1 MKKFSLSILGIFLF
15 LGGVFL
21 TACQQQISL
30 SVSTQE
36 VEIYTNDTTAE
47 NYLTKDI
54 EVTLSNSSAGIGV
67 ELVKGN
73 NVSLSK
79 PELIGSGKYGFTITG
94 EKSGVAEVKV
104 YANDDPK
111 IAKSIHVKVN
121 TLLTEINHKNNYL
134 TNNRDCRFVVK
145 GQSVNLN
152 QKDLFN
158 FEPETANIKDLE
170 WTFAEKEN
178 VQGVEKYKTQLSN
191 AQGEIFAEI
200 KNDVLYVYD
209 KYEEV
214 EIDGQTVVYN
224 ECTLKSLNIRAA
236 FAKDTSIYSEISLA
250 VLDDVSIQNLKISDN
265 SGDRSLIEDA
275 ALTTNEASFA
285 LKRNDGSRS
294 KVTGT
299 IQINSNGNEVD
310 LDIQVYKAIN
320 GQYVLL
326 DRKTADGV
334 DGWEEYFAFS
344 SSKTDES
351 EFSTT
356 YQFELD
362 SFDSGSTK
370 RRGEFLI
377 YLKAK
382 YTNYLYDFATGS
394 FGKFNDAKNLN
405 IFLGLEY
412 CAEHID
418 ISNPTTASGLNNSSI
433 DVFSSYTTS
442 YGYKITTYVTPSD
455 FPIDDNRFYITV
467 DGNANGFDDLSKV
480 AKFYKNGRE
489 IAFTKNGAIF
499 SSAALTSGDT
509 IEVVASEEI
518 DGAKLGVIFNFMSF
532 SNSQVYTSL
541 AMNLYK
547 VSIGE
552 SIEATFENGDAVTTQ
567 SISSS
572 LASTRQMTYRLKL
585 MGVSSLNGLTLAY
598 ENNSNFNFSNMHL
611 ETAGK
616 DEETGRDYVVL
627 DFVVLL
633 SSANIED
640 STNFWFEHITG
651 KKSSKYEIG
660 AYIPLTHA
668 SVTNADKSSADVY
681 IDSTSQQSFVA
692 DENEILTE
700 GTNADYSLSKLML
713 EAGLRLPLNIS
724 YQNATLTGNKIEYRT
739 LSFDN
744 LVSILRA
751 NTLLAGYND
760 ERIAEIA
767 DDLFNFG
774 SFSEDDINLT
784 LNDIVKNFFARFEE
798 LKGTTGFSIDNNV
811 LVLNNNN
818 TFKTIVAVVFNGYA
832 DKNEGEELKISKIV
846 RYFTLESFFS
856 VKYMLSDVT
865 RKELF
870 TTETLSID
878 EESRSRVDVT
888 ISLRPDENVPTYS
901 NSLSYF
907 VFKSDKKFKVGSN
920 LQTEFNASEGNYVQ
934 NDFYSISNI
943 RLDQNG
949 RFLKFRIVANSTK
962 NQTQINDIL
971 TIRYQDKSGNIK
983 STDIHIVIKNVNR
996 VESVKWSNPTQ
1007 NNEIYLNLTTTVES
1021 ERHFTISTSVS
1032 PSDANNIGLQHAY
1045 FAKMGNADNLQIVTA
1060 ERGQNFNLN
1069 INTSVGG
1076 YGDLYLLPKD
1086 MIKNVN
1092 GMSQVLYYEYD
1103 ENENEIAKYV
1113 PLSSFDLFYQYFVDG
1128 CVDQTISGKK
1138 YTISNYFY
1146 NNNREK
1152 IYYKD
1157 ILLKITIRIADG
1169 GSDETAIQ
1177 VYNADDLRQI
1187 DYSKHYKIM
1196 NNINL
1201 ADWQTLNVTTFKG
1214 RIFADEGQ
1222 SFVINMGDN
1231 CQTFINELSGSLEN
1245 LTFVGNVVS
1254 NNTDLTY
1261 AGFVANE
1268 IAESGF
1274 LKNITIDVN
1283 YTSGAYAPSK
1293 LSVNGVRYVGGLVGK
1308 NAGTIENSYALGMS
1322 VENLTDIPSTNVS
1335 KGYVG
1340 GLVGYNSGKVLNS
1353 GFEFYSFGN
1362 GVYNKLVA
1370 KNENI
1375 IFGGLVGT
1383 SVTGTSYIKNSYAY
1397 AYPCEGGVSAVPY
1410 DDTDTTSAKLFVY
1423 SDSGNSPAVSSVGAF
1438 IGGVATNMNIENSFA
1453 FLGNIN
1459 LPAVPANSSINV
1471 TLKNSYVSYYE
1482 KDSATTQTLIK
1493 TKLYKDFAY
1502 NTTQTTITQEQNI
1515 TFKNSD
1521 VEESLTNPDSRYS
1534 KLIVTLDKS
1543 IWQVDDAEAV
1553 VKVNFGFVYLKDV
1566 QQNAKIDISNIKTQ
1580 NVYDQTLAVD
1590 KAFSAADGESAILF
1604 VHTPKTNVTN
1614 AQEVAQL
1621 QAYNTILLA
1630 DLFGISTRQ
1639 AKSLVVTTN
1648 SDDVLVTA
1656 NSIRIL
1662 RKTTAVVSLNI
1673 HSKMDMTSSKT
1684 ISTAILYYLPELQTT
1699 IDGISLKND
1708 QTILL
1713 QTGDA
1718 NSKELV
1724 YSTNNAI
1731 SLNGNVYEDVYKE
1744 EFSVDFEKTS
1754 TNFNVSKSAMKLSLT
1769 GVSKTEEGDRLD
1781 TWAKIST
1788 LSNVFNDALK
1798 ENRKVGF
1805 GVSVYEGA
1813 TSIIVE
1819 NAEQLTIR
1827 PSEYASFDI
1836 LLTTDNDQD
1845 DLIIDIQNEGLDVEK
1860 SIVDGVYEY
1869 KVDSK
1874 FVLQAAWTKT
1884 VEDAANKVYRFNVL
1898 INIKAENRILIDKIY
1913 ENLSVIVRPTSKNG
1927 ADFVKKLSLK
1937 VLTQDIDDVS
1947 ISTYL
1952 IESRRVS
1959 ASVLYFTPSSEISNS
1974 FSPASDAIIA
1984 VSISPEYSLMSH
1996 FYLTYEASG
2005 SALGLVSF
2013 ARLYKNNNG
2022 YYIDTRNT
2030 TYIDRGLRVDITN
2043 EDKKGD
2049 GIYYFRIYISSEFKA
2064 NSDLKLKVE
2073 LYNGSEKL
2081 TDKNLR
2087 DNWTRSIKID
2097 YLSEA
2102 NIKVNNA
2109 SVVVLSKGTT
2119 ATVTIR
2125 TGKDQTLNNIYLQN
2139 NKSGISLTNR
2149 QEEEFENYRLYT
2161 YTLNIGLTATLQ
2173 DDQETGIFY
2182 VCAQVSRVKNNVQ
2195 EFKNSEVTVCLVDFA
2210 IDGNGTKVN
2219 ASGNTITYN
2228 GKTYDAFYA
2237 YLGSSETLLF
2247 DYSILPESYDY
2258 DPNDAEQV
2266 LQVNRLLAE
2275 REQFELAHSY
2285 KDEQTS
2291 YYVNYRY
2298 DETTGR
2304 YNELKLKQ
2312 QLSYVYADGDE
2323 GAIFN
2328 EYYGTIIQNNYF
2340 SITTESVGE
2349 NEQLVLSGERSG
2361 IQIMKLTTLV
2371 YYNGIEFNYEYYFA
2385 VVVEP
2390 ISSEEVPTPI
2400 SSGKE
2405 FVEFIRDSQKPAD
2418 YMLTNDIVLDDYEPL
2433 STDMVNSL
2441 DGNGYTIFLNSY
2453 KISNENDINLALFNK
2468 VASNTTLKN
2477 IILNI
2482 YNGGHIVVN
2491 SSSTNSSI
2499 TVNVAG
2505 FALEN
2510 NGIIYN
2516 SHVVSL
2522 YDEKYCTSYVSGD
2535 AGLIVKFTKGANGD
2549 YVSLSHNTNVQCR
2562 VAGFVMTN
2570 NASIVNSRVGGTSL
2584 KHIVNIAGKDCLKTD
2599 TLSTFVLEGQG
2610 EVAGFVYEN
2619 NSDANISACKV
2630 DNIQINNLLNS
2641 TSSVTAGFVITNDN
2655 NIQNSFIQGKES
2667 WTEKNGKYTKDQAF
2681 NGSSILSTGEV
2692 AGFVYENSKLVK
2704 NCYSNIAIN
2713 SETSSASLAAGFVYK
2728 NNEEGEI
2735 ELCYSACL
2743 LNKYDINQMPFS
2755 GVDQN
2760 VGSLNNGSISL
2771 SYFYNESKNDDT
2783 SQNVLTS
2790 GALAVSDVTDQN
2802 NFYGFNFASSE
2813 SDYNG
2818 IWTYK
2823 DDVLTLVSANQEAF
2837 TNRYIVTKNNQ
2848 SFVFYNRRLIDNATL
2863 KYVDLSYGGKNNPII
2878 IRNAEDF
2885 AKAMGKSGDSEISS
2899 YKEYYNNTKVFGN
2912 YRIVNNIDMTNVS
2925 INPKADDKSAIE
2937 LSSTKKTFT
2946 GLMDGNGFTLSN
2958 ISLGSKEDVENF
2970 GLFAKLD
2977 GAVVL
2982 SMNLTVDSVHNEKAN
2997 IVGTLA
3003 GTAIDSSI
3011 VAISLAPSGD
3021 KSTGIYQTSV
3031 QGSNVVGGV
3040 VGMLFGKSRLNDIKV
3055 KDIDIN
3061 SSYYDSSKTVGSN
3074 YNYVG
3079 INLRN
3084 LAMKDSS
3091 LTALVQKISYAGAV
3105 AGYVD
3110 IYNESRLDKTA
3121 KFAGSLQVS
3130 DCDIVTIKVSDAV
3143 DIYGEVAGGI
3153 FGYVGN
3159 STLIYDAKIE
3169 LAADQNK
3176 TNPSYIISKNLYA
3189 GGLIGENYG
3198 GMFAVYASYSQDLQK
3213 QIEDNQYAYYQS
3225 GNVTERGQ
3233 DTIFSYLDS
3242 TDADYGRK
3250 NNAPKYIG
3258 GLVGFMGGG
3267 YINVGYNKLNVVAH
3281 ADMTSANVNGKNDVN
3296 AVGGIVG
3303 FISLDKNTNAEY
3315 DIPAIKNTQKV
3326 NVMLQEVYST
3336 GDTYAAVKN
3345 TSSNNGWAGGLV
3357 GALNKDSKLALK
3369 NALALNYYSI
3379 EGNLLAGSKHA
3390 SLIGT
3395 LQNASGK
3402 IESGSDYSI
3411 YVLGSDNTY
3420 TSVKTAIGNNT
3431 KIGANTVGGYDT
3443 IYYSANPIVTT
3454 SNNTTMLMFGDGFDV
3469 DKNTYGYLLNATH
3482 IGNVSQNNVHTQFY
3496 NYFLPIGWS
3505 EEYWVHP
3512 ETNFY
3517 PEIYLLPK
3525 VEVLYWDQDNYNVIK
3540 EGIESNPSIT
3550 IVVRGLDSKTSTY
3563 KDIQVSEPLSADF
3576 KGRLVSYEYYI
3587 NSKEEGV
3594 IARRDDL
3601 VTDNNGTI
3609 IGGKIGDSV
3618 GLILKDSLLSSNS
3631 GATIEGLNIYMT
3643 KANGKAKIDY
3653 ALTSAGV
3660 EDVIFRDIKLV
3671 LNDKVEILK
3680 NATADKY
3687 QINNKN
3693 YIAGGLLANVATSTS
3708 FVNIDIVLRNA
3719 ASNEND
3725 ITFGLEN
3732 NADTS
3737 FNVAFGLAAGVA
3749 EQKSNFSSMTISGIK
3764 LSRENSNAPIK
3775 IGYGNVQTT
3784 IANTLSTGLYV
3795 GEAIKSQN
3803 AKMTIGVSPLSGI
3816 EQKIPFNSIE
3826 TANIGGYVGK
3836 ANALSSI
3843 EIQQSMSLE
3852 GVSQDTE
3859 TQMDLT
3865 LDSTINKLVSAAII
3879 GQTENCD
3886 DLEIGVG
3893 GAKNNITVN
3902 LQQLASETKTI
3913 TNAVIGGVVGQA
3925 NNGMNIANADIT
3937 FNLSKVK
3944 FDENSKNVLSAPEF
3958 EANYYEYGIEN
3969 QFTVTGKATVG
3980 GIVGLLQAG
3989 NGLII
3994 TNSSVQGEV
4003 VLQNNAEMS
4012 VGGLVGEAQAGLTV
4026 GLGNLNKLKLALT
4039 NKNDTASTN
4048 VGGVIGKLNK
4058 LADGTKVEIGASTSG
4073 DSMAVSINDI
4083 TLVDAKNVNYGGA
4096 IGNDLL
4102 VLKTNENPEIGNNE
4116 ESIQYVSHGGDLKL
4130 YGKSLDQSTIKA
4142 GGIVG
4147 YKDCSTNIDEK
4158 DLEMIVD
4165 NCYAYGNV
4173 FALNKAKL
4181 GQDEKEKK
4189 MTSYAFG
4196 GIFAKAG
4203 KAKITNSYSLMT
4215 NFNSRVTPLTQ
4226 NYNASALV
4234 GENVDYVKFGNC
4246 GYSSGVNLAYQKPK
4260 ASDGVAQMMIG
4271 VLDMGYGVE
4280 EFEGYSSSAAYNA
4293 QTFAVNKDSNNNYN
4307 ILEKFREIKDANAK
4321 EGSKLNPKI
4330 VNKDL
4335 TVSSG
4340 KAIGVDE
4347 ADETEICWTALTQNI
4362 ELNET
4367 ESGKASKVLADNLSN
4382 AVLVGNGM
4390 VISKTTA
4397 QGAELEASTGGLFNT
4412 MGNAGEKEDTAP
4424 KSVMFSVVSSVV
4436 TNFDISEEV
4445 ANGGVV
4451 NYGAVAG
4458 TVYGNSIIYGVKV
4471 GGGVSIGGQG
4481 TANFGGIV
4489 GYSYGGLISDSYV
4502 DAELSY
4508 RAGDNGIFSGISTY
4522 NAETPSVLK
4531 NAFTAGFMTTYVNTN
4546 GSKIAKSEK
4555 NENFNKTNTVINC
4568 YTYVETKFDNVLSK
4582 TFTEGDEPKFENKLD
4597 NFNFDSSNNLGLSR
4611 QMSYYKA
4618 TKEATDG
4625 AVKVSNNLEAF
4636 EITEN
4641 GVKREVKVASEFEN
4655 YYWYFNPYVNN
4666 GYASLGFGY
4675 MKNVTVYT
4683 RRVKTSSNG
4692 TLLTTLEV
4700 KKENGDLDK
4709 ENSLFEYQYTPIS
4722 FEQTDLIGEGFTLT
4736 QEGGLINKL
4745 YYSIPNVEKYKDMID
4760 TLKAKKT
4767 SSGATGGDVYG
4778 TGDNYNK
4785 DYRFMIKY
4793 DLDLSSLSSELS
4805 QNISRYNDTFSG
4817 VNATLEID
4825 GNNKTLFGAKGSLF
4839 GTFDGT
4845 IRNLRISDMNL
4856 SNQALLA
4863 DEFNGNLENIT
4874 AIGNVTISSKTLAGG
4889 LVNVLNGNAIA
4900 VDSTINVRSSF
4911 GGAIGGIA
4919 GKWTGKKISY
4929 STNAGQVISTAKNST
4944 VGGLVGISKVKG
4956 VVEYSYNANS
4966 VLAGYTSD
4974 KVGNYYAG
4982 GLIGRVEAKKNEYSG
4997 QEYQIEKGSVDFKN
5011 SYNVGLVGA
5020 GNYKNTGEAYAGGLL
5035 GAALFTY
5042 NNGANI
5048 VKGSSVADVTVSN
5061 CVNDG
5066 AVEAL
5071 SQTSDVAGAA
5081 KVYYKL
5087 KSGSEQVDYSN
5098 TPGSLTYQMILD
5110 YGNAARRVYAYG
5122 LGYGISGTVTN
5133 SYSTEN
5139 NIKNDGWIANAENG
5153 TTETAE
5159 NIFKVAEDSSVSAES
5174 NENKNIYYD
5183 KVSSNVKVGDYIQ
5196 VVDLTFDRKDILDNI
5211 DGTTKGTIE
5220 YIKGKFNSKAAAGTA
5235 DGKKAI
5241 YSNGYDSYGFVNRVY
5256 MNDNI
5261 IRKIETSIAD
5271 KEFDKTSGHNG
5282 YFTKR
5287 SDAWIFRGNAYYAT
5301 VLTRDGKGFG
5311 FHKSNE
5317 NKATMSDIYDY
5328 CKMLLDNKEE
5338 VLNNPDFDFLKDYFE
5353 KMIEGAVTPPTNI
5366 SILDYVYNFA
5376 SATDYYSYAKF
5387 ENYKQILSKNSYLTN
5402 NERDE
5407 QLVKSLKDTS
5417 TDLKNIDSAKESKD
5431 NEFKTLKVQ
5440 NSVVGFANNS
5450 LNITN
5455 VLSPVKKTYQ
5465 DVEIEIPDKNAIM
5478 DNISSQS
5485 IKFKINSNSEYSTYN
5500 ISNFRIIDNKV
5511 VFDVTFYFGSQSQA
5525 NIFNVSAYLEYN
5537 GQKEITLSA
5546 SDFFVGND
5554 ISAEPVTGFIMDDFS
5569 NEDINSQNIKEIIVK
5584 EVKVGNNQITN
5595 AANLTIVT
5603 LAGASDSSNGL
5614 VDNAEYY
5621 LLNINGAKK
5630 VNDIIQIGNV
5640 PVTDGSNISFTY
5652 TYKVESTS
5660 LERYSVTKDMIIK
5673 ATESSGS
5680 IDIGESNIQTKFTLS
5695 NYSKQTQTLAANTQ
5709 ITHGTDTNADLI
5721 TIVGDSSKYAAWD
5734 GSKWALTNS
5743 SDIFE
5748 VSADGLTLTIKTTS
5762 NYYLYT
5768 IRNGGKYNFEDEN
5781 AKTITISGLTN
5792 GNVSLVLDTVSGSG
5806 NITFTPTGAA
5816 GQYTVGGIGDGLT
5829 KDQIQVGGSI
5839 TNTNFTAETIGE
5851 NVFESCEI
5859 TVSPKLSGFKIK
5871 GQNLVTVSGD
5881 SFNQQ
5886 YISISESDDF
5896 ADIPA
5901 FYLPSGFTGKISWE
5915 KYVIN
5920 DLPQGDDGN
5929 CVTTTS
5935 FVGDG
5940 EDNKGKVYKDVS
5952 IDNIEFYTKKGLDAT
5967 LSVIKSYVDDKLIR
5981 ITNSYGFDLSYSV
5994 ELQDNRSVIKIVIIV
6009 SETNGKD
6016 SDGNDI
6022 YTGNYYSYEYTFNQT
6037 TGEKTEKKYKYD
6049 NDGNKIDESGNI
6061 LSDDV
6066 DGDLGIESGKKGY
6079 KWLFDTDKLD
6089 YFKTTFITGFAN
6101 DGSQIS
6107 LAMPYGKDYIEMK
6120 LPVYGKKNT
6129 VEENYQIENVKITS
6143 NSQYDFSDVK
6153 DGLNA
6158 YGQVKDILY
6167 KADMDADS
6175 KWQAYNDGDVLKLV
6189 GRDDLKYQIS
6199 YSMDGNAMVINQDG
6213 EISGNDVVEANIT
6226 YITNDVNMQSYQI
6239 NNKPILGNG
6248 YIIRYISSNNSPLIS
6263 TNKQE
6268 ISNVNFV
6275 IIRNG
6280 KSIKENSGLLF
6291 NEISDNN
6298 IENISIFG
6306 GMRNISSSNYSK
6318 ISVASVVSKLNANLI
6333 NVTNYSFLKAN
6344 DGYYCANLMNI
6355 YVEKIAQTSS
6365 ETANIT
6371 SSEII
6376 IAGDGSDGSAGSDV
6390 NTSRGK
6396 IYDNDGSDGGV
6407 VKNNS
6412 SADKTITNKLYSRDG
6427 LTGMGGYG
6435 GNGVNGKS
6443 SAGGYNGA
6451 VKGKSGTVVYDS
6463 NKTPSVTTASRGRM
6477 FYSNAKNKE
6486 STNTYDDKYGYR
6498 VCDGNGGLGGF
6509 GSYDKNTNAVKTAG
6523 CGGVAGAATYNEN
6536 VRAKDGTT
6544 ISSYQYGSNGYN
6556 GYSIGTGISSDSV
6569 HYSRPS
6575 WGMFKNAREEWY
6587 YNMVPNSSEV
6597 KNLTK
6602 CQESLFEGNNE
6613 NTITKPNYSNAYFAS
6628 YEIIVNTF
6636 KNKIDNYKFT
6646 WCSGECI
6653 NSPGQ
6658 GTTSGIQVN

>member
-382 YTNYLYDFATGS
+382 YTNYIYDFATGS

-616 DEETGRDYVVL
+616 DEETGRDYIVL
-627 DFVVLL
+627 DFVVSL

-651 KKSSKYEIG
+651 KKSSKYVIG

-700 GTNADYSLSKLML
+700 GINADYSLSKLML

-774 SFSEDDINLT
+774 SFSEGDINLT

-798 LKGTTGFSIDNNV
+798 LKGTTGFSIDNNA

-818 TFKTIVAVVFNGYA
+818 TYKTIVAVVFNGYA

-1113 PLSSFDLFYQYFVDG
+1113 PLSSFDLFYQYFVEG

-1410 DDTDTTSAKLFVY
+1410 DDADTTSAKLFVY
-1423 SDSGNSPAVSSVGAF
+1423 SDSGNSPAASSVGAF

-1534 KLIVTLDKS
+1534 KLIATLDKS

-1604 VHTPKTNVTN
+1604 VHAPKTNVTN

-1699 IDGISLKND
+1699 IDGISLKNG

-2400 SSGKE
+2400 STGKE

-2477 IILNI
+2477 IIVNI

-2599 TLSTFVLEGQG
+2599 TLSTFALEGQG

-2641 TSSVTAGFVITNDN
+2641 TSSVTAGFVVTNDN

-2878 IRNAEDF
+2878 IRDAEDF

-2937 LSSTKKTFT
+2937 LSSTKKTFM

-3055 KDIDIN
+3055 QDIDIN

-3079 INLRN
+3079 TNLRN

-3189 GGLIGENYG
+3189 GGLIGESYG

-3303 FISLDKNTNAEY
+3303 FISLDKNINAEY

-3345 TSSNNGWAGGLV
+3345 TSSDNGWTGGLV

-3420 TSVKTAIGNNT
+3420 TSVKTGNGNNT
-3431 KIGANTVGGYDT
+3431 NVGSNTVGGYDT

-3469 DKNTYGYLLNATH
+3469 DTRTYGYLLNATH

-3512 ETNFY
+3512 EANFY
-3517 PEIYLLPK
+3517 PDIYLLPK

-3576 KGRLVSYEYYI
+3576 KGRLVSYEYYM

-3601 VTDNNGTI
+3601 VKDNNTI

-3660 EDVIFRDIKLV
+3660 EDVIFRDVKLV

-3680 NATADKY
+3680 KSSADKY
-3687 QINNKN
+3687 QINGQD

-3719 ASNEND
+3719 ASDEND
-3725 ITFGLEN
+3725 ITFGLTN
-3732 NADTS
+3732 NDDTS
-3737 FNVAFGLAAGVA
+3737 SNVAFGLAAGVA

-3775 IGYGNVQTT
+3775 IGYGNDQTT

-3816 EQKIPFNSIE
+3816 EQKISFNSIK
-3826 TANIGGYVGK
+3826 TANVGGYVGK
-3836 ANALSSI
+3836 AEAISSI

-3859 TQMDLT
+3859 TQMNLT

-3902 LQQLASETKTI
+3902 LQQLASERKTI

-3937 FNLSKVK
+3937 FNLSKVNS
-3944 FDENSKNVLSAPEF
+3944 ENTLTAPEY

-3969 QFTVTGKATVG
+3969 QFTVTGTATVG

-4003 VLQNNAEMS
+4003 VLQNNNEMS

-4026 GLGNLNKLKLALT
+4026 GLGNSNKLKLALT
-4039 NKNDTASTN
+4039 NNKDTASTN
-4048 VGGVIGKLNK
+4048 IGGVIGKLNISTN
-4058 LADGTKVEIGASTSG
+4058 GTKVEIGASTSG

-4096 IGNDLL
+4096 IGNDLF
-4102 VLKTNENPEIGNNE
+4102 VLKTNDNPEIGDDE

-4130 YGKSLDQSTIKA
+4130 YGKSLKESTIKA

-4147 YKDCSTNIDEK
+4147 HKALPVNDSES

-4181 GQDEKEKK
+4181 RQDEQGKFETENK

-4196 GIFAKAG
+4196 GIFATAG

-4215 NFNSRVTPLTQ
+4215 NFNSRVTTLTKD
-4226 NYNASALV
+4226 YNASALV
-4234 GENVDYVKFGNC
+4234 GENVDLVTFENC

-4293 QTFAVNKDSNNNYN
+4293 QTFAVNNDSNNNYN

-4330 VNKDL
+4330 VNKENL

-4390 VISKTTA
+4390 VISKTTD

-4445 ANGGVV
+4445 KQNKVV
-4451 NYGAVAG
+4451 SYGAVAG
-4458 TVYGNSIIYGVKV
+4458 TVYGNSIVYGIKV
-4471 GGGVSIGGQG
+4471 GGSVSIGGQG
-4481 TANFGGIV
+4481 TANFGGVV

-4508 RAGDNGIFSGISTY
+4508 RAGDGGIFSGISTY

-4531 NAFTAGFMTTYVNTN
+4531 NAFTAGFITTYVNTN

-4555 NENFNKTNTVINC
+4555 NDNFEKTNAVINC

-4582 TFTEGDEPKFENKLD
+4582 TFTDGNKPEFENEL
-4597 NFNFDSSNNLGLSR
+4597 NNFDSSNNIDLSR

-4618 TKEATDG
+4618 TKDG
-4625 AVKVSNNLEAF
+4625 EGKVSNNLEAF
-4636 EITEN
+4636 D
-4641 GVKREVKVASEFEN
+4641 EVKVASEFEN

-4683 RRVKTSSNG
+4683 RSVKTSSNG

-4700 KKENGDLDK
+4700 KKENGDLDE
-4709 ENSLFEYQYTPIS
+4709 ENSLFEYKYTPIS
-4722 FEQTDLIGEGFTLT
+4722 FKQTDLIGEGFTLT

-4745 YYSIPNVEKYKDMID
+4745 YYSIPNVEKYIDMID
-4760 TLKAKKT
+4760 TLKAKVT
-4767 SSGATGGDVYG
+4767 SSDATGGDVYG

-4793 DLDLSSLSSELS
+4793 DLNLSSLSDELS

-4817 VNATLEID
+4817 SAATLEID
-4825 GNNKTLFGAKGSLF
+4825 GNNKTISGADKSLF

-4845 IRNLRISDMNL
+4845 IRNLRISDMDL

-4889 LVNVLNGNAIA
+4889 LVNTLNGNAIA

-4911 GGAIGGIA
+4911 GGVIGGIT
-4919 GKWTGKKISY
+4919 GKWTGTKISY

-4966 VLAGYTSD
+4966 VLAGYTG
-4974 KVGNYYAG
+4974 KEVGNYYAG

-5035 GAALFTY
+5035 GAVLFTY
-5042 NNGANI
+5042 NNGTNI

-5098 TPGSLTYQMILD
+5098 KPDSLTYQMILD
-5110 YGNAARRVYAYG
+5110 YGSAARRVYAYG
-5122 LGYGISGTVTN
+5122 LGFGISGEVKD
-5133 SYSTEN
+5133 SYSTQN

-5261 IRKIETSIAD
+5261 IRKIENDNFIKNKEYSTDDSDGFFTSRGIFDWMHGKAAFNVAAQLIKNSEGTLDSSSIAD
-5271 KEFDKTSGHNG
+5271 VTQIYSGN
-5282 YFTKR
+5282 KKVV
-5287 SDAWIFRGNAYYAT
+5287 SSLNIT
-5301 VLTRDGKGFG
+5301 V
-5311 FHKSNE
+5311 
-5317 NKATMSDIYDY
+5317 
-5328 CKMLLDNKEE
+5328 
-5338 VLNNPDFDFLKDYFE
+5338 PD
-5353 KMIEGAVTPPTNI
+5353 NI
-5366 SILDYVYNFA
+5366 SKEDYIYNFA
-5376 SATDYYSYAKF
+5376 SATDYYAYATF
-5387 ENYKQILSKNSYLTN
+5387 ENYRTILNGNKYLTN
-5402 NERDE
+5402 DVNIVGAGD
-5407 QLVKSLKDTS
+5407 QNNVSSLIET
-5417 TDLKNIDSAKESKD
+5417 IDAAKENND
-5431 NEFKTLKVQ
+5431 TTFETLKVQ
-5440 NSVVGFANNS
+5440 DKIIGFANNS

-5455 VLSPVKKTYQ
+5455 VLSPFNKTYRNVQ
-5465 DVEIEIPDKNAIM
+5465 IKISDPNAVL
-5478 DNISSQS
+5478 DNISKRS
-5485 IKFKINSNSEYSTYN
+5485 IKFQTESKYATYN
-5500 ISNFRIIDNKV
+5500 IEKMNLDRNNKTV
-5511 VFDVTFYFGSQSQA
+5511 VFDVMFYFETKEDADKFDA
-5525 NIFNVSAYLEYN
+5525 NAYLEYE
-5537 GQKEITLSA
+5537 GQKEIELNA
-5546 SDFFVGND
+5546 SDFFEGTDKSGQKVN
-5554 ISAEPVTGFIMDDFS
+5554 GFILDGFEDPSLSDDDLNS
-5569 NEDINSQNIKEIIVK
+5569 VTITELKINNDATITNEAKLTKVTSEGTSKAVNGLIGGKDYYLLHISGASKSSDSM
-5584 EVKVGNNQITN
+5584 VKVGNVSI
-5595 AANLTIVT
+5595 ADGATISFKYKYKTESNSV
-5603 LAGASDSSNGL
+5603 GSYSIDKDSIIYQSDSVDIVASD
-5614 VDNAEYY
+5614 V
-5621 LLNINGAKK
+5621 
-5630 VNDIIQIGNV
+5630 
-5640 PVTDGSNISFTY
+5640 
-5652 TYKVESTS
+5652 
-5660 LERYSVTKDMIIK
+5660 
-5673 ATESSGS
+5673 
-5680 IDIGESNIQTKFTLS
+5680 QTKFTLS
-5695 NYSKQTQTLAANTQ
+5695 NYSKQTQTLTANTQ

-5734 GSKWALTNS
+5734 GSKWVLTNA

-5748 VSADGLTLTIKTTS
+5748 VSADGQTLTIKTTS

-5781 AKTITISGLTN
+5781 AKTITINGLTN

-5839 TNTNFTAETIGE
+5839 TNTNFTAETIGG

-5920 DLPQGDDGN
+5920 NLPQGDDGN
-5929 CVTTTS
+5929 CVTIS
-5935 FVGDG
+5935 SYNDDDG
-5940 EDNKGKVYKDVS
+5940 NACKDVS
-5952 IDNIEFYTKKGLDAT
+5952 VKGIKIMSEKGSVAT
-5967 LSVIKSYVDDKLIR
+5967 LSVIKNYTNNLLNSVV
-5981 ITNSYGFDLSYSV
+5981 NSYDSISYSV
-5994 ELQDNRSVIKIVIIV
+5994 KISDVNGVKQSVISISKNDPEEQN
-6009 SETNGKD
+6009 SQE
-6016 SDGNDI
+6016 DGSQEGTI
-6022 YTGNYYSYEYTFNQT
+6022 NYHTYEYTLNQY
-6037 TGEKTEKKYKYD
+6037 TGKMTAEYVGHEISYSEEGVNNTITSRVNIDNYNWAFDSDIYMFISGFTDDGKQITLAKTCED
-6049 NDGNKIDESGNI
+6049 KITINGKS
-6061 LSDDV
+6061 V
-6066 DGDLGIESGKKGY
+6066 KFKGIEV
-6079 KWLFDTDKLD
+6079 
-6089 YFKTTFITGFAN
+6089 
-6101 DGSQIS
+6101 
-6107 LAMPYGKDYIEMK
+6107 
-6120 LPVYGKKNT
+6120 PVYGAKVNVENT
-6129 VEENYQIENVKITS
+6129 YNITNVKVSS
-6143 NSQYDFSDVK
+6143 NSEYDFKDLTDSFGDGKVKSIYYKKPVETNWNEHNEGEKLELTGRDKIKYEILYSVEGKEFGIKTFIVNSDDNDNNKVKADVAYITDDINMRYYDIGEKAIIGNSYFIRYVTDDDKPLFNKLSANINNVNFIIIRRGIDFK
-6153 DGLNA
+6153 DG
-6158 YGQVKDILY
+6158 
-6167 KADMDADS
+6167 
-6175 KWQAYNDGDVLKLV
+6175 
-6189 GRDDLKYQIS
+6189 
-6199 YSMDGNAMVINQDG
+6199 
-6213 EISGNDVVEANIT
+6213 
-6226 YITNDVNMQSYQI
+6226 QSYGLVF
-6239 NNKPILGNG
+6239 NEVA
-6248 YIIRYISSNNSPLIS
+6248 SS
-6263 TNKQE
+6263 E
-6268 ISNVNFV
+6268 ISNINVFGG
-6275 IIRNG
+6275 IRN
-6280 KSIKENSGLLF
+6280 INS
-6291 NEISDNN
+6291 SDLKKVSVSTFAN
-6298 IENISIFG
+6298 
-6306 GMRNISSSNYSK
+6306 K
-6318 ISVASVVSKLNANLI
+6318 ILNKLKNL
-6333 NVTNYSFLKAN
+6333 NNYSFLKAN
-6344 DGYYCANLMNI
+6344 DGRACGTLLNI
-6355 YVEKIAQTSS
+6355 YNELPTGATLENVVSS
-6365 ETANIT
+6365 EVL
-6371 SSEII
+6371 
-6376 IAGDGSDGSAGSDV
+6376 IAGDGYDGSAGYVVS
-6390 NTSRGK
+6390 NACGK
-6396 IYDNDGSDGGV
+6396 ESDNDGTDGGEV
-6407 VKNNS
+6407 TTHS
-6412 SADKTITNKLYSRDG
+6412 EGNKLKDNMFKRIG
-6427 LTGMGGYG
+6427 LAGMGGYG
-6435 GNGVNGKS
+6435 GNGLNGK
-6443 SAGGYNGA
+6443 AGEGGYNGA
-6451 VKGKSGTVVYDS
+6451 KKGTSGNGQKNSNDKPIETVG
-6463 NKTPSVTTASRGRM
+6463 SRGRVV
-6477 FYSNAKNKE
+6477 YNKSANNENSNV
-6486 STNTYDDKYGYR
+6486 YDDPYGYR
-6498 VCDGNGGLGGF
+6498 IFDGNGGLGGF
-6509 GSYDKNTNAVKTAG
+6509 GTVNFSLADKTYVKTAG
-6523 CGGVAGAATYNEN
+6523 FGGETGATATFDNN
-6536 VRAKDGTT
+6536 GKSQNGTY
-6544 ISSYQYGSNGYN
+6544 IFNKNYGNHGGSV
-6556 GYSIGTGISSDSV
+6556 GTGIGTDNV
-6569 HYSRPS
+6569 YYDYDWWDGTWYNR
-6575 WGMFKNAREEWY
+6575 GVAEELKNA
-6587 YNMVPNSSEV
+6587 V
-6597 KNLTK
+6597 KNNAGGK
-6602 CQESLFEGNNE
+6602 IANRSLYYFGN
-6613 NTITKPNYSNAYFAS
+6613 
-6628 YEIIVNTF
+6628 YELKYNNFNVE
-6636 KNKIDNYKFT
+6636 IDNYKFT

>member
-326 DRKTADGV
+326 DRKTADGI

-382 YTNYLYDFATGS
+382 YTNYIYNFATGS

-627 DFVVLL
+627 DFVVSL

-681 IDSTSQQSFVA
+681 IDLTSQQSFVA

-700 GTNADYSLSKLML
+700 GINADYSLSKLML

-774 SFSEDDINLT
+774 SFNEDDINLT

-818 TFKTIVAVVFNGYA
+818 TYKTIVAVVFNGYA

-1423 SDSGNSPAVSSVGAF
+1423 SDSGNSPAASSIGAF

-1699 IDGISLKND
+1699 IDGISLKNG

-1769 GVSKTEEGDRLD
+1769 GVSKAEEGDRLD

-1845 DLIIDIQNEGLDVEK
+1845 DLTIDIQNEGLDVEK

-1874 FVLQAAWTKT
+1874 LVLQAAWTKT

-2340 SITTESVGE
+2340 SITTESVGG

-2418 YMLTNDIVLDDYEPL
+2418 YMLTNDIVLADYEPL

-2477 IILNI
+2477 IIVNI

-3079 INLRN
+3079 TNLRN

-3345 TSSNNGWAGGLV
+3345 TSSDNGWAGGLV

-3420 TSVKTAIGNNT
+3420 TSVKTAMGNNT

-3643 KANGKAKIDY
+3643 KANGKSNIDY

-3764 LSRENSNAPIK
+3764 LSRENSNDPIK

-3816 EQKIPFNSIE
+3816 EQNVSFGSIDI
-3826 TANIGGYVGK
+3826 ANIGGYVGK

-3859 TQMDLT
+3859 TQMNLT
-3865 LDSTINKLVSAAII
+3865 LDSTIKKLVSAAII

-3913 TNAVIGGVVGQA
+3913 KDAVIGGVVGQA

-3937 FNLSKVK
+3937 FNLSKVNPTK
-3944 FDENSKNVLSAPEF
+3944 ALTAPEF

-3994 TNSSVQGEV
+3994 TNSSVQGKV
-4003 VLQNNAEMS
+4003 VLQNNNEMS

-4026 GLGNLNKLKLALT
+4026 GLGNSNKLKLALT
-4039 NKNDTASTN
+4039 NNKDTASTN
-4048 VGGVIGKLNK
+4048 IGGVIGKLNISTN
-4058 LADGTKVEIGASTSG
+4058 GTKVEIGASTSG

-4096 IGNDLL
+4096 IGNDLF
-4102 VLKTNENPEIGNNE
+4102 VLKTNNNPEIGNNE

-4130 YGKSLDQSTIKA
+4130 YGKSLKESTIKA

-4147 YKDCSTNIDEK
+4147 HKALPVNDSES

-4181 GQDEKEKK
+4181 RQDEQGKFETENK

-4196 GIFAKAG
+4196 GIFATAG

-4215 NFNSRVTPLTQ
+4215 NFNSKVTTSTQ

-4234 GENVDYVKFGNC
+4234 GENVDLVKFENC
-4246 GYSSGVNLAYQKPK
+4246 GYSSGVNLAYQKPQ
-4260 ASDGVAQMMIG
+4260 SSGGVAQMMID

-4555 NENFNKTNTVINC
+4555 NENFEKPTNAVINC

-4582 TFTEGDEPKFENKLD
+4582 TFTDGDKPEFENEL
-4597 NFNFDSSNNLGLSR
+4597 NNFDSSNNNGLSR

-4618 TKEATDG
+4618 TKDG
-4625 AVKVSNNLEAF
+4625 EGKVSNNLEAF
-4636 EITEN
+4636 D
-4641 GVKREVKVASEFEN
+4641 EVKVASEFEN

-4683 RRVKTSSNG
+4683 RSVKTSSNG

-4700 KKENGDLDK
+4700 KKENGDLDE

-4722 FEQTDLIGEGFTLT
+4722 FKQTDLIGEGFTLT

-4745 YYSIPNVEKYKDMID
+4745 YYSIPNVEKYIDMID
-4760 TLKAKKT
+4760 TLKAKVT
-4767 SSGATGGDVYG
+4767 SSDAMGGDVYG

-4817 VNATLEID
+4817 AAATLEID

-5098 TPGSLTYQMILD
+5098 KPDSLTYQMILD
-5110 YGNAARRVYAYG
+5110 YGSAARRVYAYG
-5122 LGYGISGTVTN
+5122 LGFGISGEVKD
-5133 SYSTEN
+5133 SYSTQN

-5153 TTETAE
+5153 TTETAG
-5159 NIFKVAEDSSVSAES
+5159 NIFQVAEDSSVSAES
-5174 NENKNIYYD
+5174 KENKNIYYD

-5261 IRKIETSIAD
+5261 IRKIENDNFIKNKEYSTDDSDGFFTSRGIFDWMHGKAAFNVAAQLIKNSEGTLDSSSIAD
-5271 KEFDKTSGHNG
+5271 VTQIYSGN
-5282 YFTKR
+5282 KKVV
-5287 SDAWIFRGNAYYAT
+5287 SSLNIT
-5301 VLTRDGKGFG
+5301 V
-5311 FHKSNE
+5311 
-5317 NKATMSDIYDY
+5317 
-5328 CKMLLDNKEE
+5328 
-5338 VLNNPDFDFLKDYFE
+5338 PD
-5353 KMIEGAVTPPTNI
+5353 NI
-5366 SILDYVYNFA
+5366 SKEDYIYNFA
-5376 SATDYYSYAKF
+5376 SATDYYAYATF
-5387 ENYKQILSKNSYLTN
+5387 ENYRTILNGNKYLTN
-5402 NERDE
+5402 DVNIVGAGD
-5407 QLVKSLKDTS
+5407 QNNVSSLIET
-5417 TDLKNIDSAKESKD
+5417 IDAAKENND
-5431 NEFKTLKVQ
+5431 TTFETLKVQ
-5440 NSVVGFANNS
+5440 DKIIGFANNS

-5455 VLSPVKKTYQ
+5455 VLSPFNKTYRNVQ
-5465 DVEIEIPDKNAIM
+5465 IKISDPNAVL
-5478 DNISSQS
+5478 DNISKRS
-5485 IKFKINSNSEYSTYN
+5485 IKFQTESKYATYN
-5500 ISNFRIIDNKV
+5500 IEKMNLDRNNKTV
-5511 VFDVTFYFGSQSQA
+5511 VFDVMFYFETKEDADKFDA
-5525 NIFNVSAYLEYN
+5525 NAYLEYE
-5537 GQKEITLSA
+5537 GQKEIELNA
-5546 SDFFVGND
+5546 SDFFEGTDKSGQKVN
-5554 ISAEPVTGFIMDDFS
+5554 GFILDGFEDPSLSDDDLNS
-5569 NEDINSQNIKEIIVK
+5569 VTITELKINNDATITNEAKLTKVTSEGTSKAVNGLIDGKDYYLLHISGASKSSDSV
-5584 EVKVGNNQITN
+5584 VKVGNVSI
-5595 AANLTIVT
+5595 ADGATISFKYKYKTESNSV
-5603 LAGASDSSNGL
+5603 GSYSIDKDSIIYQSDSVDIVASD
-5614 VDNAEYY
+5614 V
-5621 LLNINGAKK
+5621 
-5630 VNDIIQIGNV
+5630 
-5640 PVTDGSNISFTY
+5640 
-5652 TYKVESTS
+5652 
-5660 LERYSVTKDMIIK
+5660 
-5673 ATESSGS
+5673 
-5680 IDIGESNIQTKFTLS
+5680 QTKFTLS
-5695 NYSKQTQTLAANTQ
+5695 NYSKQTQTLTANTQ
-5709 ITHGTDTNADLI
+5709 ITYGTDTNADLI

-5748 VSADGLTLTIKTTS
+5748 VSADGQTLTIKTTS

-5781 AKTITISGLTN
+5781 AKTITINGLTN

-5839 TNTNFTAETIGE
+5839 TNTNFTSETIGG

-5871 GQNLVTVSGD
+5871 GQNLVKVEGG
-5881 SFNQQ
+5881 FEQQ

-5896 ADIPA
+5896 ADIPT
-5901 FYLPSGFTGKISWE
+5901 FYLPSGFTGKISWG

-5929 CVTTTS
+5929 CVTIS
-5935 FVGDG
+5935 SYNDDDG
-5940 EDNKGKVYKDVS
+5940 NACKDVS
-5952 IDNIEFYTKKGLDAT
+5952 VKGIKIMSEKGSVAT
-5967 LSVIKSYVDDKLIR
+5967 LSVIKNYTNNLLNSVV
-5981 ITNSYGFDLSYSV
+5981 NSYDSISYSV
-5994 ELQDNRSVIKIVIIV
+5994 KISDVNGVKQSVISISKNDPEEQN
-6009 SETNGKD
+6009 SQE
-6016 SDGNDI
+6016 DGSQEGTI
-6022 YTGNYYSYEYTFNQT
+6022 NYHTYEYTLNQY
-6037 TGEKTEKKYKYD
+6037 TGKMTAEYVGHEISYSEEGVNNTITSRVNIDNYNWAFDSDIYMFISGFTDDGKQITLAKTCED
-6049 NDGNKIDESGNI
+6049 KITINGKS
-6061 LSDDV
+6061 V
-6066 DGDLGIESGKKGY
+6066 KFKGIEV
-6079 KWLFDTDKLD
+6079 
-6089 YFKTTFITGFAN
+6089 
-6101 DGSQIS
+6101 
-6107 LAMPYGKDYIEMK
+6107 
-6120 LPVYGKKNT
+6120 PVYGAKVNVENT
-6129 VEENYQIENVKITS
+6129 YNITNVKVSS
-6143 NSQYDFSDVK
+6143 NSEYDFKDLTDSFGDGKVKSIYYKKPVETNWNEHNEGEKLELTGRDKIKYEILYSVEGKEFGIKTFIVNSDDNDNNKVKADVAYITDDINMRYYDIGEKAIIGNSYFIRYVTDDDKPLFNKLSANINNVNFIIIRRGIDFK
-6153 DGLNA
+6153 DG
-6158 YGQVKDILY
+6158 
-6167 KADMDADS
+6167 
-6175 KWQAYNDGDVLKLV
+6175 
-6189 GRDDLKYQIS
+6189 
-6199 YSMDGNAMVINQDG
+6199 
-6213 EISGNDVVEANIT
+6213 
-6226 YITNDVNMQSYQI
+6226 QSYGLVF
-6239 NNKPILGNG
+6239 NEVA
-6248 YIIRYISSNNSPLIS
+6248 SS
-6263 TNKQE
+6263 E
-6268 ISNVNFV
+6268 ISNINVFGG
-6275 IIRNG
+6275 IRN
-6280 KSIKENSGLLF
+6280 INS
-6291 NEISDNN
+6291 SDLKKVSVSTFAN
-6298 IENISIFG
+6298 
-6306 GMRNISSSNYSK
+6306 K
-6318 ISVASVVSKLNANLI
+6318 ILNKLKNL
-6333 NVTNYSFLKAN
+6333 NNYSFLKAN
-6344 DGYYCANLMNI
+6344 DGRACGTLLNI
-6355 YVEKIAQTSS
+6355 YNELPTGATLENVVSS
-6365 ETANIT
+6365 EVL
-6371 SSEII
+6371 
-6376 IAGDGSDGSAGSDV
+6376 IAGDGYDGSAGYDVANACGKESD
-6390 NTSRGK
+6390 NNGT
-6396 IYDNDGSDGGV
+6396 DGGEVTTHSDG
-6407 VKNNS
+6407 
-6412 SADKTITNKLYSRDG
+6412 NKLQDNMFKRIG
-6427 LTGMGGYG
+6427 LAGMGGYG
-6435 GNGVNGKS
+6435 GNGLNGK
-6443 SAGGYNGA
+6443 AGEGGYNGA
-6451 VKGKSGTVVYDS
+6451 KKGISGNGQKDSNDKLIEKVGSRGRVVYDQSANNENS
-6463 NKTPSVTTASRGRM
+6463 NV
-6477 FYSNAKNKE
+6477 
-6486 STNTYDDKYGYR
+6486 YDDPYGYR
-6498 VCDGNGGLGGF
+6498 IFDGNGGLGGF
-6509 GSYDKNTNAVKTAG
+6509 GTVNFSLADKTYVKTAG
-6523 CGGVAGAATYNEN
+6523 FGGETGATATFDNN
-6536 VRAKDGTT
+6536 GKSQNGTY
-6544 ISSYQYGSNGYN
+6544 IFNKNYGNHGGSV
-6556 GYSIGTGISSDSV
+6556 GTGIGTDNV
-6569 HYSRPS
+6569 YYDYDWWDGTWYNR
-6575 WGMFKNAREEWY
+6575 GVAEELKNA
-6587 YNMVPNSSEV
+6587 V
-6597 KNLTK
+6597 KNNAGGK
-6602 CQESLFEGNNE
+6602 IANRSLYYFGN
-6613 NTITKPNYSNAYFAS
+6613 
-6628 YEIIVNTF
+6628 YELKYNNFNVE
-6636 KNKIDNYKFT
+6636 IDNYKFT

-6658 GTTSGIQVN
+6658 GTTSGIKVN

>member
-236 FAKDTSIYSEISLA
+236 FAKDTSIYSDISLA

-394 FGKFNDAKNLN
+394 FDKFNDAKNLN

-467 DGNANGFDDLSKV
+467 DGNVNGFDDLSKV

-627 DFVVLL
+627 DFVVSL

-651 KKSSKYEIG
+651 KKSSKYVIG

-700 GTNADYSLSKLML
+700 GINADYSLSKLML

-774 SFSEDDINLT
+774 SFNEDDINLT

-907 VFKSDKKFKVGSN
+907 VFKSDKKFKVGTN
-920 LQTEFNASEGNYVQ
+920 LQTEFNASERNYVE

-1214 RIFADEGQ
+1214 RIFADEGK

-1274 LKNITIDVN
+1274 LKNVTIDVN

-1410 DDTDTTSAKLFVY
+1410 DDADTTSAKLFVY
-1423 SDSGNSPAVSSVGAF
+1423 SDSGNSPAASSIGAF

-1471 TLKNSYVSYYE
+1471 TLKNSYVSYFE

-1534 KLIVTLDKS
+1534 KLIATLDKS

-1604 VHTPKTNVTN
+1604 VHAPKTNVTN

-1684 ISTAILYYLPELQTT
+1684 ISAAILYYLPELQTT
-1699 IDGISLKND
+1699 IDGISLKNG

-1769 GVSKTEEGDRLD
+1769 GVSKAEEGDRLD

-1874 FVLQAAWTKT
+1874 LVLQAAWTKT

-2275 REQFELAHSY
+2275 RKQFELAHSY

-2340 SITTESVGE
+2340 SITTESVGG

-2477 IILNI
+2477 IIVNI

-2499 TVNVAG
+2499 TVNVAS

-2704 NCYSNIAIN
+2704 NCYANIAIN

-2925 INPKADDKSAIE
+2925 INPKADDESAIE

-3055 KDIDIN
+3055 QDIDIN

-3079 INLRN
+3079 TNLRN

-3303 FISLDKNTNAEY
+3303 FISLDKNINAEY

-3357 GALNKDSKLALK
+3357 GALNKDSKLTLK

-3420 TSVKTAIGNNT
+3420 TSVKTGNGNNT
-3431 KIGANTVGGYDT
+3431 NVGSNTVGGYDT

-3469 DKNTYGYLLNATH
+3469 DTRTYGYLLNATH
-3482 IGNVSQNNVHTQFY
+3482 IGNVSQNNIHTQFY

-3512 ETNFY
+3512 EANFY

-3576 KGRLVSYEYYI
+3576 KGRLVSYEYYM

-3601 VTDNNGTI
+3601 VKDNNTI

-3660 EDVIFRDIKLV
+3660 EDVIFRDVKLV

-3680 NATADKY
+3680 KSSADKY
-3687 QINNKN
+3687 QINGQD

-3725 ITFGLEN
+3725 ITFGLTN
-3732 NADTS
+3732 NDDTS
-3737 FNVAFGLAAGVA
+3737 SNVAFGLAAGVA

-3764 LSRENSNAPIK
+3764 LSRENENSNAPIK
-3775 IGYGNVQTT
+3775 IGYGNDQTT

-3816 EQKIPFNSIE
+3816 EQKISFNSIK
-3826 TANIGGYVGK
+3826 TANVGGYVGK
-3836 ANALSSI
+3836 AEAISSI

-3859 TQMDLT
+3859 TQMNLT

-3902 LQQLASETKTI
+3902 LQQLASERKTI

-3944 FDENSKNVLSAPEF
+3944 FDENSKNVLTAPEF

-3969 QFTVTGKATVG
+3969 QFAVTGKAIVG

-4003 VLQNNAEMS
+4003 VLQNNNEMS

-4026 GLGNLNKLKLALT
+4026 GLGNSNKLKLALT
-4039 NKNDTASTN
+4039 NNKDTASTN
-4048 VGGVIGKLNK
+4048 IGGVIGKLNISTN
-4058 LADGTKVEIGASTSG
+4058 GTKVEIGASTSG

-4096 IGNDLL
+4096 IGNDLF
-4102 VLKTNENPEIGNNE
+4102 VLKTNDNPEIGDDE

-4130 YGKSLDQSTIKA
+4130 YGKSLKESTIKA

-4147 YKDCSTNIDEK
+4147 RKVLPVNIGEG

-4181 GQDEKEKK
+4181 RQNEQGKFETENK

-4196 GIFAKAG
+4196 GIFATAG

-4215 NFNSRVTPLTQ
+4215 NFNSRVTTLTKD
-4226 NYNASALV
+4226 YNASALV
-4234 GENVDYVKFGNC
+4234 GENVDLVTFENC

-4260 ASDGVAQMMIG
+4260 ASDGVAQMMTG

-4293 QTFAVNKDSNNNYN
+4293 QTFAVNNDSNNNYN
-4307 ILEKFREIKDANAK
+4307 ILEKFKEIKDANAK

-4330 VNKDL
+4330 VNKENL

-4367 ESGKASKVLADNLSN
+4367 ESGKASKVLANNLSN

-4390 VISKTTA
+4390 VISKTTD

-4445 ANGGVV
+4445 AVV
-4451 NYGAVAG
+4451 KVGDNKVATNYGAIAG

-4471 GGGVSIGGQG
+4471 GGSVSIGGQG

-4546 GSKIAKSEK
+4546 GSKIAKSET
-4555 NENFNKTNTVINC
+4555 NENFEKTNAVINC

-4582 TFTEGDEPKFENKLD
+4582 TFTDGNEPKFENELN
-4597 NFNFDSSNNLGLSR
+4597 NFNFSASNNNGLSR

-4618 TKEATDG
+4618 TKDG
-4625 AVKVSNNLEAF
+4625 EGKVSNDLNAF
-4636 EITEN
+4636 D
-4641 GVKREVKVASEFEN
+4641 EVKVASEFEN

-4683 RRVKTSSNG
+4683 RSVKTSSNG

-4700 KKENGDLDK
+4700 KKENGDLDE

-4722 FEQTDLIGEGFTLT
+4722 FKQTDLIGEGFTLT

-4745 YYSIPNVEKYKDMID
+4745 YYSIPNVEKYIDMID
-4760 TLKAKKT
+4760 TLKAKVT
-4767 SSGATGGDVYG
+4767 SSDATGGDVYG

-4793 DLDLSSLSSELS
+4793 DLNLSSLSSELS

-4817 VNATLEID
+4817 SAATLEID

-4845 IRNLRISDMNL
+4845 IRNLRISDMAL

-4889 LVNVLNGNAIA
+4889 LVNTLNGNAIA
-4900 VDSTINVRSSF
+4900 VDSTINVQSSF
-4911 GGAIGGIA
+4911 GGVIGGIA
-4919 GKWTGKKISY
+4919 GKWTGKKILY

-5035 GAALFTY
+5035 GAVLISY
-5042 NNGANI
+5042 NQGMYTGSIVAN
-5048 VKGSSVADVTVSN
+5048 VTVSN

-5071 SQTSDVAGAA
+5071 SKTSDVAGNA

-5087 KSGSEQVDYSN
+5087 KSGNEEVDYSN
-5098 TPGSLTYQMILD
+5098 MPESLTYQMILD
-5110 YGNAARRVYAYG
+5110 YGNTARRVYAYG
-5122 LGYGISGTVTN
+5122 LGFGISGEVKD
-5133 SYSTEN
+5133 SYSTQN

-5153 TTETAE
+5153 TTETAG
-5159 NIFKVAEDSSVSAES
+5159 NIFQVAEDSSVSAES
-5174 NENKNIYYD
+5174 SENKNIYYD

-5220 YIKGKFNSKAAAGTA
+5220 YIKGKFNSKAAADTT

-5261 IRKIETSIAD
+5261 IRKIENDNFIKNKEYSTDDSDGFFTSRGIFDWMHGKAAFNVAAQLIKNSEGTLDSSSIAD
-5271 KEFDKTSGHNG
+5271 VTQIYSGN
-5282 YFTKR
+5282 KKVV
-5287 SDAWIFRGNAYYAT
+5287 SSLNIT
-5301 VLTRDGKGFG
+5301 V
-5311 FHKSNE
+5311 
-5317 NKATMSDIYDY
+5317 
-5328 CKMLLDNKEE
+5328 
-5338 VLNNPDFDFLKDYFE
+5338 PD
-5353 KMIEGAVTPPTNI
+5353 NI
-5366 SILDYVYNFA
+5366 SKEDYIYNFA
-5376 SATDYYSYAKF
+5376 SATDYYAYATF
-5387 ENYKQILSKNSYLTN
+5387 ENYRTILNGNKYLTN
-5402 NERDE
+5402 DVNIVGAGD
-5407 QLVKSLKDTS
+5407 QNNVSSLIET
-5417 TDLKNIDSAKESKD
+5417 IDAAKENND
-5431 NEFKTLKVQ
+5431 TTFETLKVQ
-5440 NSVVGFANNS
+5440 DKIIGFANNS

-5455 VLSPVKKTYQ
+5455 VLSPFNKTYRNVQ
-5465 DVEIEIPDKNAIM
+5465 IKISDPNAVL
-5478 DNISSQS
+5478 DNISKRS
-5485 IKFKINSNSEYSTYN
+5485 IKFQTESKYATYN
-5500 ISNFRIIDNKV
+5500 IEKMNLDRNNKTV
-5511 VFDVTFYFGSQSQA
+5511 VFDVMFYFETKEDADKFDA
-5525 NIFNVSAYLEYN
+5525 NAYLEYE
-5537 GQKEITLSA
+5537 GQKEIELNA
-5546 SDFFVGND
+5546 SDFFEGTDKSGQKVN
-5554 ISAEPVTGFIMDDFS
+5554 GFILDGFEDPSLSDDDLNS
-5569 NEDINSQNIKEIIVK
+5569 VTITELKINNDATITNEAKLTKVTSEGTSKAVNGLIDGKDYYLLHISGASKSSDSV
-5584 EVKVGNNQITN
+5584 VKVGNVSI
-5595 AANLTIVT
+5595 ADGATISFKYKYKTESNSV
-5603 LAGASDSSNGL
+5603 GSYSIDKDSIIYQSDSVDIVASD
-5614 VDNAEYY
+5614 V
-5621 LLNINGAKK
+5621 
-5630 VNDIIQIGNV
+5630 
-5640 PVTDGSNISFTY
+5640 
-5652 TYKVESTS
+5652 
-5660 LERYSVTKDMIIK
+5660 
-5673 ATESSGS
+5673 
-5680 IDIGESNIQTKFTLS
+5680 QTKFTLS
-5695 NYSKQTQTLAANTQ
+5695 NYSKQTQTLTANTQ
-5709 ITHGTDTNADLI
+5709 IIHGTDTNADLV

-5871 GQNLVTVSGD
+5871 GQNLVTVSGAGD

-5901 FYLPSGFTGKISWE
+5901 FHLPSGFTGKISWE

-5929 CVTTTS
+5929 CVTIS
-5935 FVGDG
+5935 SYNDDDG
-5940 EDNKGKVYKDVS
+5940 NACKDVS
-5952 IDNIEFYTKKGLDAT
+5952 VKGIKIMSEKGSVAT
-5967 LSVIKSYVDDKLIR
+5967 LSVIKNYTNNLLNSVV
-5981 ITNSYGFDLSYSV
+5981 NSYDSISYSV
-5994 ELQDNRSVIKIVIIV
+5994 KISDVNGVKQSVISISKNDPEEQN
-6009 SETNGKD
+6009 SQE
-6016 SDGNDI
+6016 DGSQEGTI
-6022 YTGNYYSYEYTFNQT
+6022 NYHTYEYTLNQY
-6037 TGEKTEKKYKYD
+6037 TGKMTAEYVGHEISYSEEGVNNTITSRVNIDNYNWAFDSDIYMFISGFTDDGKQITLAKTCED
-6049 NDGNKIDESGNI
+6049 KITINGKS
-6061 LSDDV
+6061 V
-6066 DGDLGIESGKKGY
+6066 KFKGIEV
-6079 KWLFDTDKLD
+6079 
-6089 YFKTTFITGFAN
+6089 
-6101 DGSQIS
+6101 
-6107 LAMPYGKDYIEMK
+6107 
-6120 LPVYGKKNT
+6120 PVYGAKVNVENT
-6129 VEENYQIENVKITS
+6129 YNITNVKVSS
-6143 NSQYDFSDVK
+6143 NSEYDFKDLTDSFGDGKVKSIYYKKPVETNWNEHNEGEKLELTGRDKIKYEILYSVEGKEFGIKTFIVNSDDNDNNKVKADVAYIADDINMRYYDIGEKAIIGNNYFIRYVTDDDKPLFNKLSANINNVNFIIIRRGIDFK
-6153 DGLNA
+6153 DG
-6158 YGQVKDILY
+6158 
-6167 KADMDADS
+6167 
-6175 KWQAYNDGDVLKLV
+6175 
-6189 GRDDLKYQIS
+6189 
-6199 YSMDGNAMVINQDG
+6199 
-6213 EISGNDVVEANIT
+6213 
-6226 YITNDVNMQSYQI
+6226 QSYGLVF
-6239 NNKPILGNG
+6239 NEVA
-6248 YIIRYISSNNSPLIS
+6248 SS
-6263 TNKQE
+6263 E
-6268 ISNVNFV
+6268 ISNINVFGG
-6275 IIRNG
+6275 IRN
-6280 KSIKENSGLLF
+6280 INS
-6291 NEISDNN
+6291 SDLKKVSVSTFAN
-6298 IENISIFG
+6298 
-6306 GMRNISSSNYSK
+6306 K
-6318 ISVASVVSKLNANLI
+6318 ILNKLKNL
-6333 NVTNYSFLKAN
+6333 NNYSFLKAN
-6344 DGYYCANLMNI
+6344 DGRACGTLLNI
-6355 YVEKIAQTSS
+6355 YNELPTGATLENVVSS
-6365 ETANIT
+6365 EVL
-6371 SSEII
+6371 
-6376 IAGDGSDGSAGSDV
+6376 IAGDGYDGSAGYDV
-6390 NTSRGK
+6390 ANACGK
-6396 IYDNDGSDGGV
+6396 ESDNDGTDGGEVTTHSDG
-6407 VKNNS
+6407 
-6412 SADKTITNKLYSRDG
+6412 NKLKDNMFKRIG
-6427 LTGMGGYG
+6427 LAGMGGYG
-6435 GNGVNGKS
+6435 GNGLNGK
-6443 SAGGYNGA
+6443 AGEGGYNGA
-6451 VKGKSGTVVYDS
+6451 KKGTSGNGQKNSNDKPIETVG
-6463 NKTPSVTTASRGRM
+6463 SRGRVV
-6477 FYSNAKNKE
+6477 YNKSANNENSNV
-6486 STNTYDDKYGYR
+6486 YDDPYGYR
-6498 VCDGNGGLGGF
+6498 IFDGNGGLGGF
-6509 GSYDKNTNAVKTAG
+6509 GTVNFSLADKTYVKTAG
-6523 CGGVAGAATYNEN
+6523 FGGETGATATFDNN
-6536 VRAKDGTT
+6536 GKSQNGTY
-6544 ISSYQYGSNGYN
+6544 IFNKNYGNHGGSV
-6556 GYSIGTGISSDSV
+6556 GTGIGTDNV
-6569 HYSRPS
+6569 YYDYDWWDGTWYNR
-6575 WGMFKNAREEWY
+6575 GVAEELKNA
-6587 YNMVPNSSEV
+6587 V
-6597 KNLTK
+6597 KNNAGGK
-6602 CQESLFEGNNE
+6602 IANRSLYYFGN
-6613 NTITKPNYSNAYFAS
+6613 
-6628 YEIIVNTF
+6628 YELKYNNFNVE
-6636 KNKIDNYKFT
+6636 IDNYKFT

>member
-178 VQGVEKYKTQLSN
+178 VQGVEKYKTRLSN

-394 FGKFNDAKNLN
+394 FDKFNNAKNLN

-572 LASTRQMTYRLKL
+572 LASTRQMTYKLKL

-616 DEETGRDYVVL
+616 DEETGRDYIVL
-627 DFVVLL
+627 DFVVSL

-651 KKSSKYEIG
+651 KKSSKYVIG

-700 GTNADYSLSKLML
+700 GINADYSLSKLIL

-1410 DDTDTTSAKLFVY
+1410 DDADTTSAKLFVY
-1423 SDSGNSPAVSSVGAF
+1423 SDSGNSPAASSVGAF

-1534 KLIVTLDKS
+1534 KLIATLDKS

-1604 VHTPKTNVTN
+1604 VHAPKTNVTN

-1621 QAYNTILLA
+1621 QVYNTILLA

-1684 ISTAILYYLPELQTT
+1684 ISAAVLYYLPELQTT
-1699 IDGISLKND
+1699 IDGISLKNG

-1769 GVSKTEEGDRLD
+1769 GVSKAEEGDRLD

-1874 FVLQAAWTKT
+1874 LVLQAAWTKT

-2340 SITTESVGE
+2340 SITTESVGG

-2477 IILNI
+2477 IIVNI

-2516 SHVVSL
+2516 SHIVSL

-2704 NCYSNIAIN
+2704 NCYANIAIN

-2743 LNKYDINQMPFS
+2743 LNKYDINQMLFS

-2790 GALAVSDVTDQN
+2790 GALAVSDVPDQN
-2802 NFYGFNFASSE
+2802 NFYGFNFASSK

-2925 INPKADDKSAIE
+2925 INPKADDESAIE

-3055 KDIDIN
+3055 QDIDIN

-3079 INLRN
+3079 TNLRN

-3189 GGLIGENYG
+3189 GGLIGESYG

-3281 ADMTSANVNGKNDVN
+3281 ADMTSANINGKNDVN

-3303 FISLDKNTNAEY
+3303 FISLDKNINAEY

-3345 TSSNNGWAGGLV
+3345 TSSDNGWTGGLV

-3420 TSVKTAIGNNT
+3420 TSVKTGNGNNT
-3431 KIGANTVGGYDT
+3431 NVGSNTVGGYDT

-3469 DKNTYGYLLNATH
+3469 DTRTYGYLLNATH
-3482 IGNVSQNNVHTQFY
+3482 IGNVSQNNIHTQFY

-3512 ETNFY
+3512 EANFY

-3525 VEVLYWDQDNYNVIK
+3525 VEVLYWDQDNYKVIK

-3576 KGRLVSYEYYI
+3576 KGRLVSYEYYM

-3601 VTDNNGTI
+3601 VKDNNTI

-3660 EDVIFRDIKLV
+3660 EDVIFRDVKLV

-3680 NATADKY
+3680 KSSADKY
-3687 QINNKN
+3687 QINGQD

-3708 FVNIDIVLRNA
+3708 FVNIDIVLRSA

-3725 ITFGLEN
+3725 ITFGLTN
-3732 NADTS
+3732 NDDTS
-3737 FNVAFGLAAGVA
+3737 SNVAFGLAAGVA

-3775 IGYGNVQTT
+3775 IGYGNDQTT

-3816 EQKIPFNSIE
+3816 EQKISFNSIK
-3826 TANIGGYVGK
+3826 TANVGGYVGK
-3836 ANALSSI
+3836 AEAISSI

-3859 TQMDLT
+3859 TQMNLT
-3865 LDSTINKLVSAAII
+3865 LDSTINKLVLAAII

-3937 FNLSKVK
+3937 FNLSKVNPK
-3944 FDENSKNVLSAPEF
+3944 KALSAPEF

-3969 QFTVTGKATVG
+3969 QFTVTGTATVG

-4003 VLQNNAEMS
+4003 VLQNNNEMS

-4026 GLGNLNKLKLALT
+4026 GLGNSNKLKLALT
-4039 NKNDTASTN
+4039 NNKDTASTN
-4048 VGGVIGKLNK
+4048 IGGVIGKLNISTN
-4058 LADGTKVEIGASTSG
+4058 GTKVEIGASTSG

-4096 IGNDLL
+4096 IGNDLF
-4102 VLKTNENPEIGNNE
+4102 VLKTNDNPEIGDDE

-4130 YGKSLDQSTIKA
+4130 YGKSLKESTIKA

-4147 YKDCSTNIDEK
+4147 HKALPVNDSES

-4181 GQDEKEKK
+4181 RQDEQGKFETENK

-4196 GIFAKAG
+4196 GIFATAG

-4215 NFNSRVTPLTQ
+4215 NFNSRVTTLTKD
-4226 NYNASALV
+4226 YNASALV
-4234 GENVDYVKFGNC
+4234 GENVDLVTFENC

-4293 QTFAVNKDSNNNYN
+4293 QTFAVNNDSNNNYN
-4307 ILEKFREIKDANAK
+4307 ILEKFREIKDASAK

-4330 VNKDL
+4330 VNKENL

-4367 ESGKASKVLADNLSN
+4367 ESGKASKVLANNLSN

-4390 VISKTTA
+4390 VISKTTD
-4397 QGAELEASTGGLFNT
+4397 QGAELKASTGGLFNT
-4412 MGNAGEKEDTAP
+4412 MGNAGENEDTAP

-4555 NENFNKTNTVINC
+4555 NENFEKTNTVINC

-4582 TFTEGDEPKFENKLD
+4582 TFTDGDKPEFENEL
-4597 NFNFDSSNNLGLSR
+4597 NNFDSSNNNGLSR

-4618 TKEATDG
+4618 TKDG
-4625 AVKVSNNLEAF
+4625 EGKVSNNLEAF
-4636 EITEN
+4636 D
-4641 GVKREVKVASEFEN
+4641 EVKVASEFEN
-4655 YYWYFNPYVNN
+4655 YYWYFNPYINN

-4683 RRVKTSSNG
+4683 RSVKTSSNG

-4700 KKENGDLDK
+4700 KKENGDLDE

-4722 FEQTDLIGEGFTLT
+4722 FKQTDLIGEEFMLT

-4745 YYSIPNVEKYKDMID
+4745 YYSIPNVEKYIDMID

-4767 SSGATGGDVYG
+4767 STDAMGGDVYG

-4793 DLDLSSLSSELS
+4793 DLDLSSLSDELS

-4817 VNATLEID
+4817 AAATLEID

-4911 GGAIGGIA
+4911 GGVIGGIA

-4966 VLAGYTSD
+4966 VLAGYTG
-4974 KVGNYYAG
+4974 KEVGNYYAG
-4982 GLIGRVEAKKNEYSG
+4982 GLIGRVEAKKNEYAG
-4997 QEYQIEKGSVDFKN
+4997 QDYQIEQGSVDFKN

-5035 GAALFTY
+5035 GAVLISY
-5042 NNGANI
+5042 NQGMYTGSIVAN
-5048 VKGSSVADVTVSN
+5048 VTVSN

-5098 TPGSLTYQMILD
+5098 KPDSLTYQMILD
-5110 YGNAARRVYAYG
+5110 YGSAARRVYAYG
-5122 LGYGISGTVTN
+5122 LGFGISGEVKD
-5133 SYSTEN
+5133 SYSTQN

-5261 IRKIETSIAD
+5261 IRKIENDNFIKNKEYSTDDSDGFFTSRGIFDWMHGKAAFNVAAQLIKNSEGTLDSSSIAD
-5271 KEFDKTSGHNG
+5271 VTQIYSGN
-5282 YFTKR
+5282 KKVV
-5287 SDAWIFRGNAYYAT
+5287 SSLNIT
-5301 VLTRDGKGFG
+5301 V
-5311 FHKSNE
+5311 
-5317 NKATMSDIYDY
+5317 
-5328 CKMLLDNKEE
+5328 
-5338 VLNNPDFDFLKDYFE
+5338 PD
-5353 KMIEGAVTPPTNI
+5353 NI
-5366 SILDYVYNFA
+5366 SKEDYIYNFA
-5376 SATDYYSYAKF
+5376 SAIDYYAYATF
-5387 ENYKQILSKNSYLTN
+5387 ENYRTILNGNKYLTN
-5402 NERDE
+5402 DVNIVGAGD
-5407 QLVKSLKDTS
+5407 QNNVSSLIET
-5417 TDLKNIDSAKESKD
+5417 IDAAKENND
-5431 NEFKTLKVQ
+5431 TTFETLKVQ
-5440 NSVVGFANNS
+5440 DKIIGFANNS

-5455 VLSPVKKTYQ
+5455 VLSPFNKTYRNVQ
-5465 DVEIEIPDKNAIM
+5465 IKISDPNAVL
-5478 DNISSQS
+5478 DNISKRS
-5485 IKFKINSNSEYSTYN
+5485 IKFQTESKYATYN
-5500 ISNFRIIDNKV
+5500 IEKMNLDRNNKTV
-5511 VFDVTFYFGSQSQA
+5511 VFDVMFYFETKEDADKFDA
-5525 NIFNVSAYLEYN
+5525 NAYLEYE
-5537 GQKEITLSA
+5537 GQKEIELNA
-5546 SDFFVGND
+5546 SDFFEGTDKSGQKVN
-5554 ISAEPVTGFIMDDFS
+5554 GFILDGFEDPSLSDDDLNS
-5569 NEDINSQNIKEIIVK
+5569 VTITELKINNDATITNEAKLTKVTSEGTSKAVNGLIGGKDYYLLHISGASKSSDSM
-5584 EVKVGNNQITN
+5584 VKVGNVSI
-5595 AANLTIVT
+5595 ADGATISFKYKYKTESNSV
-5603 LAGASDSSNGL
+5603 GSYSIDKDSIIYQSDSVDIVASD
-5614 VDNAEYY
+5614 V
-5621 LLNINGAKK
+5621 
-5630 VNDIIQIGNV
+5630 
-5640 PVTDGSNISFTY
+5640 
-5652 TYKVESTS
+5652 
-5660 LERYSVTKDMIIK
+5660 
-5673 ATESSGS
+5673 
-5680 IDIGESNIQTKFTLS
+5680 QTKFTLS
-5695 NYSKQTQTLAANTQ
+5695 NYSKQTQTLTANTQ

-5920 DLPQGDDGN
+5920 NLPQGDDGN
-5929 CVTTTS
+5929 CVTIS
-5935 FVGDG
+5935 SYNDDG
-5940 EDNKGKVYKDVS
+5940 NACKDVS
-5952 IDNIEFYTKKGLDAT
+5952 VKGIKIMSEKGSVAT
-5967 LSVIKSYVDDKLIR
+5967 LSVIKNYTNNLLNSVV
-5981 ITNSYGFDLSYSV
+5981 NSYDSISYSV
-5994 ELQDNRSVIKIVIIV
+5994 KISDVNGVKQSVISISKNDPEEQN
-6009 SETNGKD
+6009 SQE
-6016 SDGNDI
+6016 DGSQEGTI
-6022 YTGNYYSYEYTFNQT
+6022 NYHTYEYTLNQY
-6037 TGEKTEKKYKYD
+6037 TGKMTAEYVGHEISYSEEGVNNTITSRVNIDNYNWAFDSDIYMFISGFTDDGKQITLAKTCED
-6049 NDGNKIDESGNI
+6049 KITINGKS
-6061 LSDDV
+6061 V
-6066 DGDLGIESGKKGY
+6066 KFKGIEV
-6079 KWLFDTDKLD
+6079 
-6089 YFKTTFITGFAN
+6089 
-6101 DGSQIS
+6101 
-6107 LAMPYGKDYIEMK
+6107 
-6120 LPVYGKKNT
+6120 PVYGAKVNVENT
-6129 VEENYQIENVKITS
+6129 YNITNVKVSS
-6143 NSQYDFSDVK
+6143 NSEYDFKDLTDSFGDGKVKSIYYKKPVETNWNEHNEGEKLELTGRDKIKYEILYSVEGKKFGIKTFIVNSDDNDNNKVKADVAYITDDINMRYYDIGEKAIIGNNYFIRYVTDDDKPLFNKLSANINNVNFIIIRRGIDFK
-6153 DGLNA
+6153 DG
-6158 YGQVKDILY
+6158 
-6167 KADMDADS
+6167 
-6175 KWQAYNDGDVLKLV
+6175 
-6189 GRDDLKYQIS
+6189 
-6199 YSMDGNAMVINQDG
+6199 
-6213 EISGNDVVEANIT
+6213 
-6226 YITNDVNMQSYQI
+6226 QSYGLVF
-6239 NNKPILGNG
+6239 NEVA
-6248 YIIRYISSNNSPLIS
+6248 SS
-6263 TNKQE
+6263 E
-6268 ISNVNFV
+6268 ISNINVFGG
-6275 IIRNG
+6275 IRN
-6280 KSIKENSGLLF
+6280 INS
-6291 NEISDNN
+6291 SDLKKVSVSTFAN
-6298 IENISIFG
+6298 
-6306 GMRNISSSNYSK
+6306 K
-6318 ISVASVVSKLNANLI
+6318 ILNKLKNL
-6333 NVTNYSFLKAN
+6333 NNYSFLKAN
-6344 DGYYCANLMNI
+6344 DGRACGTLLNI
-6355 YVEKIAQTSS
+6355 YNELPTGATLENVVSS
-6365 ETANIT
+6365 EVL
-6371 SSEII
+6371 
-6376 IAGDGSDGSAGSDV
+6376 IAGDGYDGSAGYDV
-6390 NTSRGK
+6390 ANACGK
-6396 IYDNDGSDGGV
+6396 ESDNDGTDGGEVTTHSDG
-6407 VKNNS
+6407 
-6412 SADKTITNKLYSRDG
+6412 NKLKDNMFKRIG
-6427 LTGMGGYG
+6427 LAGMGGYG
-6435 GNGVNGKS
+6435 GNGLNGK
-6443 SAGGYNGA
+6443 AGEGGYNGA
-6451 VKGKSGTVVYDS
+6451 KKGTSGNGQKNSNDKPIETVG
-6463 NKTPSVTTASRGRM
+6463 SRGRVV
-6477 FYSNAKNKE
+6477 YNKSANNENSNV
-6486 STNTYDDKYGYR
+6486 YDDPYGYR
-6498 VCDGNGGLGGF
+6498 IFDGNGGLGGF
-6509 GSYDKNTNAVKTAG
+6509 GTVNFSLADKTYVKTAG
-6523 CGGVAGAATYNEN
+6523 FGGETGATATFDNN
-6536 VRAKDGTT
+6536 GKSQNGTY
-6544 ISSYQYGSNGYN
+6544 IFNKNYGNHGGSV
-6556 GYSIGTGISSDSV
+6556 GTGIGTDNV
-6569 HYSRPS
+6569 YYDYDWWDGTWYNR
-6575 WGMFKNAREEWY
+6575 GVAEELKNA
-6587 YNMVPNSSEV
+6587 V
-6597 KNLTK
+6597 KNNAGGK
-6602 CQESLFEGNNE
+6602 IANRSLYYFGN
-6613 NTITKPNYSNAYFAS
+6613 
-6628 YEIIVNTF
+6628 YELKYNNFNVE
-6636 KNKIDNYKFT
+6636 IDNYKFT

>member
-111 IAKSIHVKVN
+111 IAKLIHVKVN

-200 KNDVLYVYD
+200 KNDVLFVYD
-209 KYEEV
+209 KYEET

-224 ECTLKSLNIRAA
+224 ECSLKSLNIRAA
-236 FAKDTSIYSEISLA
+236 FVKDVSIYSEIALA

-405 IFLGLEY
+405 ILLGLEY

-627 DFVVLL
+627 DFVVSL

-651 KKSSKYEIG
+651 KKSSKYVIG

-798 LKGTTGFSIDNNV
+798 LKGTTGFSIDNNA

-818 TFKTIVAVVFNGYA
+818 TYKTIVAVVFNGYA

-907 VFKSDKKFKVGSN
+907 AFKSDKKFKVGSN
-920 LQTEFNASEGNYVQ
+920 LQTEFNASEGNYVE

-1293 LSVNGVRYVGGLVGK
+1293 LSVNGARYVGGLVGK

-1410 DDTDTTSAKLFVY
+1410 DDADKTSAKLFVY

-2477 IILNI
+2477 IIVNI

-2641 TSSVTAGFVITNDN
+2641 TSSVTAGFVVTNDN

-2848 SFVFYNRRLIDNATL
+2848 NFVFYNRRLIDNATL

-2878 IRNAEDF
+2878 IRDAEDF

-2925 INPKADDKSAIE
+2925 INPKADDESAIE

-3079 INLRN
+3079 TNLRN

-3121 KFAGSLQVS
+3121 KFAGSLQVG

-3189 GGLIGENYG
+3189 GGLVGENYG

-3213 QIEDNQYAYYQS
+3213 QIEDNQYVYYQS

-3296 AVGGIVG
+3296 AVGGVVG

-3345 TSSNNGWAGGLV
+3345 TSSDNGWAGGLV

-3643 KANGKAKIDY
+3643 KANGKSNIDY

-3784 IANTLSTGLYV
+3784 IVNILSIGLYV

-3803 AKMTIGVSPLSGI
+3803 AKMTIGVSPLSGV
-3816 EQKIPFNSIE
+3816 EQKISFNSIE

-3865 LDSTINKLVSAAII
+3865 LDSTINNKLVSAAII

-3902 LQQLASETKTI
+3902 LQQLAGTKTI
-3913 TNAVIGGVVGQA
+3913 KDAVIGGVVGQA

-3937 FNLSKVK
+3937 FNLSKVNPTK
-3944 FDENSKNVLSAPEF
+3944 ALTAPEF
-3958 EANYYEYGIEN
+3958 EANYYDYEITN
-3969 QFTVTGKATVG
+3969 QFTVTGTATVG

-3994 TNSSVQGEV
+3994 TNSSVQGEI

-4048 VGGVIGKLNK
+4048 VGGVVGKLNK

-4181 GQDEKEKK
+4181 RQNEQGKYETENK

-4196 GIFAKAG
+4196 GIFATAG

-4215 NFNSRVTPLTQ
+4215 NFNSRVTTLTKD
-4226 NYNASALV
+4226 YNASALV
-4234 GENVDYVKFGNC
+4234 GENVDLVTFENC

-4260 ASDGVAQMMIG
+4260 ASDGVAQMMTG

-4340 KAIGVDE
+4340 ESPEINGK
-4347 ADETEICWTALTQNI
+4347 TEICWTALTQNI

-4367 ESGKASKVLADNLSN
+4367 ESGKASKVLANNLSN

-4390 VISKTTA
+4390 VISKTA
-4397 QGAELEASTGGLFNT
+4397 DQGAELTAPTGGLFNT
-4412 MGNAGEKEDTAP
+4412 MGNAGENIADESKP
-4424 KSVMFSVVSSVV
+4424 KDVAFSVVSSVV

-4445 ANGGVV
+4445 AQDKVAS
-4451 NYGAVAG
+4451 YGAIAG

-4471 GGGVSIGGQG
+4471 GGSVSIGGQG

-4508 RAGDNGIFSGISTY
+4508 RAGDGGIFSGISTY

-4555 NENFNKTNTVINC
+4555 NENFKKTNTVINC

-4582 TFTEGDEPKFENKLD
+4582 GNEPKFENYLSNENELNNENKLD
-4597 NFNFDSSNNLGLSR
+4597 NSNFNFSNNIDLSR

-4700 KKENGDLDK
+4700 KKENGDLDE

-4745 YYSIPNVEKYKDMID
+4745 YYSIPNIEKYKDMID
-4760 TLKAKKT
+4760 TLKAKVT
-4767 SSGATGGDVYG
+4767 SSGTTGDIYG

-4793 DLDLSSLSSELS
+4793 DLNLSSLSSELS
-4805 QNISRYNDTFSG
+4805 QNVSRYNDTFSG

-4825 GNNKTLFGAKGSLF
+4825 GNNKTLSGAKDSLF
-4839 GTFDGT
+4839 GIFDGT

-4856 SNQALLA
+4856 KDKALLA

-4911 GGAIGGIA
+4911 GGVIGGIA
-4919 GKWTGKKISY
+4919 GKWTGTKISY
-4929 STNAGQVISTAKNST
+4929 STNAGQVISTAKNSST

-4966 VLAGYTSD
+4966 VLAGYTSNE
-4974 KVGNYYAG
+4974 VGKYYAG

-5020 GNYKNTGEAYAGGLL
+5020 GNYKNTGSAYAGGLL
-5035 GAALFTY
+5035 GAVLISY
-5042 NNGANI
+5042 NQGIYTGSDVAN
-5048 VKGSSVADVTVSN
+5048 VTVSN

-5153 TTETAE
+5153 TTKTAE
-5159 NIFKVAEDSSVSAES
+5159 NIFQVPEDSSVSAES

-5261 IRKIETSIAD
+5261 IRKIENDNFIKNKEYSTDDSDGFFTSRGIFDWMHGKAAFNVAAQLIKNSEGTLDSSSIAD
-5271 KEFDKTSGHNG
+5271 VTQIYSGN
-5282 YFTKR
+5282 KKVV
-5287 SDAWIFRGNAYYAT
+5287 SSLNIT
-5301 VLTRDGKGFG
+5301 V
-5311 FHKSNE
+5311 
-5317 NKATMSDIYDY
+5317 
-5328 CKMLLDNKEE
+5328 
-5338 VLNNPDFDFLKDYFE
+5338 PD
-5353 KMIEGAVTPPTNI
+5353 NI
-5366 SILDYVYNFA
+5366 SKEDYIYNFA
-5376 SATDYYSYAKF
+5376 SATDYYAYATF
-5387 ENYKQILSKNSYLTN
+5387 ENYRTILNGNKYLTN
-5402 NERDE
+5402 DVNIVGAGD
-5407 QLVKSLKDTS
+5407 QNNVSSLIET
-5417 TDLKNIDSAKESKD
+5417 IDAAKENND
-5431 NEFKTLKVQ
+5431 TTFETLKVQ
-5440 NSVVGFANNS
+5440 DKIIGFANNS

-5455 VLSPVKKTYQ
+5455 VLSPFNKTYRNVQ
-5465 DVEIEIPDKNAIM
+5465 IKISDPNAVL
-5478 DNISSQS
+5478 DNISKRS
-5485 IKFKINSNSEYSTYN
+5485 IKFQTESKYATYN
-5500 ISNFRIIDNKV
+5500 IEKMNLDRNNKTV
-5511 VFDVTFYFGSQSQA
+5511 VFDVMFYFETKEDADKFDA
-5525 NIFNVSAYLEYN
+5525 NAYLEYE
-5537 GQKEITLSA
+5537 GQKEIELNA
-5546 SDFFVGND
+5546 SDFFEGTDKSGQKVN
-5554 ISAEPVTGFIMDDFS
+5554 GFILDGFEDPSLSDDDLNS
-5569 NEDINSQNIKEIIVK
+5569 VTITELKINNDATITNEAKLTKVTSEGTSKAVNGLIDGKDYYLLHISGASKSSDSV
-5584 EVKVGNNQITN
+5584 VKVGNVSI
-5595 AANLTIVT
+5595 ADGATISFKYKYKTESNSV
-5603 LAGASDSSNGL
+5603 GSYSIDKDSIIYQSDSVDIVASD
-5614 VDNAEYY
+5614 V
-5621 LLNINGAKK
+5621 
-5630 VNDIIQIGNV
+5630 
-5640 PVTDGSNISFTY
+5640 
-5652 TYKVESTS
+5652 
-5660 LERYSVTKDMIIK
+5660 
-5673 ATESSGS
+5673 
-5680 IDIGESNIQTKFTLS
+5680 QTKFTLS
-5695 NYSKQTQTLAANTQ
+5695 NYSKQTQTLTANTQ

-5721 TIVGDSSKYAAWD
+5721 TIIGDNSKYAAWD
-5734 GSKWALTNS
+5734 GSKWILTNA

-5748 VSADGLTLTIKTTS
+5748 VSADGQTLTIKTTS

-5781 AKTITISGLTN
+5781 AKTITINGLTN

-5839 TNTNFTAETIGE
+5839 TNTNFTSETIGG

-5920 DLPQGDDGN
+5920 NLPQGDDGN
-5929 CVTTTS
+5929 CVTIS
-5935 FVGDG
+5935 SYNDDDG
-5940 EDNKGKVYKDVS
+5940 NACKDVS
-5952 IDNIEFYTKKGLDAT
+5952 VKGIKIMSEKGSVAT
-5967 LSVIKSYVDDKLIR
+5967 LSVIKNYTNNLLNSVV
-5981 ITNSYGFDLSYSV
+5981 NSYDSISYSV
-5994 ELQDNRSVIKIVIIV
+5994 KISDVNGVKQSVISISKNDPEEQN
-6009 SETNGKD
+6009 SQE
-6016 SDGNDI
+6016 DGSQEGTI
-6022 YTGNYYSYEYTFNQT
+6022 NYHTYEYTLNQY
-6037 TGEKTEKKYKYD
+6037 TGKMTAEYVGHEISYSEEGVNNTITSRVNIDNYNWAFDSDIYMFISGFTDDGKQITLAKTCED
-6049 NDGNKIDESGNI
+6049 KITINGKS
-6061 LSDDV
+6061 V
-6066 DGDLGIESGKKGY
+6066 KFKGIEV
-6079 KWLFDTDKLD
+6079 
-6089 YFKTTFITGFAN
+6089 
-6101 DGSQIS
+6101 
-6107 LAMPYGKDYIEMK
+6107 
-6120 LPVYGKKNT
+6120 PVYGAKVNVENT
-6129 VEENYQIENVKITS
+6129 YNITNVKVSS
-6143 NSQYDFSDVK
+6143 NSEYDFKDLTDSFGDGKVKSIYYKKPVETNWNEHNEGEKLELTGRDKIKYEILYSVEGKEFGIKTFIVNSDDNDNNKVKADVAYITDDINMRYYDIGEKAIIGNSYFIRYVTDDDKPLFNKLSANINNVNFIIIRRGIDFK
-6153 DGLNA
+6153 DG
-6158 YGQVKDILY
+6158 
-6167 KADMDADS
+6167 
-6175 KWQAYNDGDVLKLV
+6175 
-6189 GRDDLKYQIS
+6189 
-6199 YSMDGNAMVINQDG
+6199 
-6213 EISGNDVVEANIT
+6213 
-6226 YITNDVNMQSYQI
+6226 QSYGLVF
-6239 NNKPILGNG
+6239 NEVA
-6248 YIIRYISSNNSPLIS
+6248 SS
-6263 TNKQE
+6263 E
-6268 ISNVNFV
+6268 ISNINVFGG
-6275 IIRNG
+6275 IRN
-6280 KSIKENSGLLF
+6280 INS
-6291 NEISDNN
+6291 SDLKKVSVSTFAN
-6298 IENISIFG
+6298 
-6306 GMRNISSSNYSK
+6306 K
-6318 ISVASVVSKLNANLI
+6318 ILNKLKNL
-6333 NVTNYSFLKAN
+6333 NNYSFLKAN
-6344 DGYYCANLMNI
+6344 DGRACGTLLNI
-6355 YVEKIAQTSS
+6355 YNQLPTGATLENVVSS
-6365 ETANIT
+6365 EVL
-6371 SSEII
+6371 
-6376 IAGDGSDGSAGSDV
+6376 IAGDGYDGSAGYVVS
-6390 NTSRGK
+6390 NACGK
-6396 IYDNDGSDGGV
+6396 ESDNDGTDGGEV
-6407 VKNNS
+6407 TTHS
-6412 SADKTITNKLYSRDG
+6412 EGNKLKDNMFKRIG
-6427 LTGMGGYG
+6427 LAGMGGYG
-6435 GNGVNGKS
+6435 GNGLNGK
-6443 SAGGYNGA
+6443 AGEGGYNGA
-6451 VKGKSGTVVYDS
+6451 KKGTSGNGQKNSNDKPIETVG
-6463 NKTPSVTTASRGRM
+6463 SRGRVV
-6477 FYSNAKNKE
+6477 YNKSANNENSNV
-6486 STNTYDDKYGYR
+6486 YDDPYGYR
-6498 VCDGNGGLGGF
+6498 IFDGNGGLGGF
-6509 GSYDKNTNAVKTAG
+6509 GTVNFSLADKTYVKTAG
-6523 CGGVAGAATYNEN
+6523 FGGETGATATFDNN
-6536 VRAKDGTT
+6536 GKSQNGTY
-6544 ISSYQYGSNGYN
+6544 IFNKNYGNHGGSV
-6556 GYSIGTGISSDSV
+6556 GTGIGTDNV
-6569 HYSRPS
+6569 YYDYDWWDGTWYNR
-6575 WGMFKNAREEWY
+6575 GVAEELKNA
-6587 YNMVPNSSEV
+6587 V
-6597 KNLTK
+6597 KNNAGGK
-6602 CQESLFEGNNE
+6602 IANRSLYYFGN
-6613 NTITKPNYSNAYFAS
+6613 
-6628 YEIIVNTF
+6628 YELKYNNFNVE
-6636 KNKIDNYKFT
+6636 IDNYKFT

-6658 GTTSGIQVN
+6658 GTTSGIKVN

>member
-394 FGKFNDAKNLN
+394 FDKFNDAKNLN

-627 DFVVLL
+627 DFVVSL

-651 KKSSKYEIG
+651 KKSSKYVIG

-700 GTNADYSLSKLML
+700 GINADYSLSKLML

-1410 DDTDTTSAKLFVY
+1410 DDADTTSAKLFVY
-1423 SDSGNSPAVSSVGAF
+1423 SDSGNSPAASSVGAF

-1534 KLIVTLDKS
+1534 KLVVTLDKS

-1684 ISTAILYYLPELQTT
+1684 ISTAILYYLPELQAT

-1769 GVSKTEEGDRLD
+1769 GVSKAEEGDRLD

-1874 FVLQAAWTKT
+1874 LVLQAAWTKT

-1959 ASVLYFTPSSEISNS
+1959 SSVLYFTPSSEISNS

-2340 SITTESVGE
+2340 SITTESVGG

-2361 IQIMKLTTLV
+2361 IQIMKFTTLV

-2477 IILNI
+2477 IIVNI

-2704 NCYSNIAIN
+2704 NCYANIAIN

-2790 GALAVSDVTDQN
+2790 GALAVSDVPDQN
-2802 NFYGFNFASSE
+2802 NFYGFNFASSK

-2925 INPKADDKSAIE
+2925 INPKADDESAIE

-3055 KDIDIN
+3055 QDIDIN

-3079 INLRN
+3079 TNLRN

-3189 GGLIGENYG
+3189 GGLIGESYG

-3281 ADMTSANVNGKNDVN
+3281 ADMTSANINGKNDVN

-3303 FISLDKNTNAEY
+3303 FISLDKNINAEY

-3345 TSSNNGWAGGLV
+3345 TSSDNGWTGGLV

-3420 TSVKTAIGNNT
+3420 TSVKTGNGNNT
-3431 KIGANTVGGYDT
+3431 NVGSNTVGGYDT

-3469 DKNTYGYLLNATH
+3469 DTRTYGYLLNATH
-3482 IGNVSQNNVHTQFY
+3482 IGNVSQNNIHTQFY

-3512 ETNFY
+3512 EANFY

-3576 KGRLVSYEYYI
+3576 KGRLVSYEYYM

-3601 VTDNNGTI
+3601 VKDNNTI

-3660 EDVIFRDIKLV
+3660 EDVIFRDVKLV

-3680 NATADKY
+3680 KSSADKY
-3687 QINNKN
+3687 QINGQD

-3708 FVNIDIVLRNA
+3708 FVNIDIVLRSA

-3725 ITFGLEN
+3725 ITFGLTN
-3732 NADTS
+3732 NDDTS
-3737 FNVAFGLAAGVA
+3737 SNVAFGLAAGVA

-3775 IGYGNVQTT
+3775 IGYGNDQTT

-3816 EQKIPFNSIE
+3816 EQKISFNSIK
-3826 TANIGGYVGK
+3826 TANVGGYVGK
-3836 ANALSSI
+3836 AEAISSI

-3859 TQMDLT
+3859 TQMNLT
-3865 LDSTINKLVSAAII
+3865 LDSTINKLVLAAII

-3937 FNLSKVK
+3937 FNLSKVNPK
-3944 FDENSKNVLSAPEF
+3944 KALSAPEF

-3969 QFTVTGKATVG
+3969 QFTVTGTATVG

-4003 VLQNNAEMS
+4003 VLQNNNEMS

-4026 GLGNLNKLKLALT
+4026 GLGNSNKLKLALT
-4039 NKNDTASTN
+4039 NNKDTASTN
-4048 VGGVIGKLNK
+4048 IGGVIGKLNISTN
-4058 LADGTKVEIGASTSG
+4058 GTKVEIGASTSG

-4096 IGNDLL
+4096 IGNDLF
-4102 VLKTNENPEIGNNE
+4102 VLKTNDNPEIGNDE

-4130 YGKSLDQSTIKA
+4130 YGKSLKESTIKA

-4147 YKDCSTNIDEK
+4147 HKDLPVNDSES

-4181 GQDEKEKK
+4181 RQDEQGKFETENK

-4196 GIFAKAG
+4196 GIFATAG

-4215 NFNSRVTPLTQ
+4215 NFNSRVTTLTKD
-4226 NYNASALV
+4226 YNASALV
-4234 GENVDYVKFGNC
+4234 GENVDLVTFENC

-4293 QTFAVNKDSNNNYN
+4293 QTFAVNNDSNNNYN
-4307 ILEKFREIKDANAK
+4307 ILEKFREIKDASAK

-4330 VNKDL
+4330 VNKENL

-4367 ESGKASKVLADNLSN
+4367 ESGKASKVLANNLSN

-4390 VISKTTA
+4390 VISKTTD

-4412 MGNAGEKEDTAP
+4412 MGNAGEKEDAAP

-4445 ANGGVV
+4445 AVV
-4451 NYGAVAG
+4451 KVGDNKVATNYGAVAG

-4471 GGGVSIGGQG
+4471 GGSVSIGGQG

-4546 GSKIAKSEK
+4546 GSKIAKSET
-4555 NENFNKTNTVINC
+4555 NENFEKTNTVINC

-4582 TFTEGDEPKFENKLD
+4582 TFTDGDKPKFENELN
-4597 NFNFDSSNNLGLSR
+4597 NFNFSASNNNGLSR

-4618 TKEATDG
+4618 TKDG
-4625 AVKVSNNLEAF
+4625 EGKVSNDLNAF
-4636 EITEN
+4636 D
-4641 GVKREVKVASEFEN
+4641 EVKVASEFEN

-4683 RRVKTSSNG
+4683 RSVKTSSNG

-4700 KKENGDLDK
+4700 KKENGDLDE

-4722 FEQTDLIGEGFTLT
+4722 FKQTDLIGEGFTLT

-4745 YYSIPNVEKYKDMID
+4745 YYSIPNVEKYIDMID
-4760 TLKAKKT
+4760 TLKAKVT
-4767 SSGATGGDVYG
+4767 SSDATGGDVYG

-4793 DLDLSSLSSELS
+4793 DLNLSSLSSELS

-4817 VNATLEID
+4817 SAATLEID
-4825 GNNKTLFGAKGSLF
+4825 GNNKTISGADKSLF

-4845 IRNLRISDMNL
+4845 IRNLRISDMAL

-4889 LVNVLNGNAIA
+4889 LVNTLNGNAIA

-4911 GGAIGGIA
+4911 GGVIGGIA

-4966 VLAGYTSD
+4966 VLAGYTG
-4974 KVGNYYAG
+4974 KEVGNYYAG

-5035 GAALFTY
+5035 GAVLFTY
-5042 NNGANI
+5042 NNGTNI

-5071 SQTSDVAGAA
+5071 SQTSDVAGNA

-5098 TPGSLTYQMILD
+5098 KPDSLTYQMILD
-5110 YGNAARRVYAYG
+5110 YGSAARRVYAYG
-5122 LGYGISGTVTN
+5122 LGFGISGEVKD
-5133 SYSTEN
+5133 SYSTQN

-5174 NENKNIYYD
+5174 SENKNIYYD

-5220 YIKGKFNSKAAAGTA
+5220 YIKGKFNSKAAAGTV

-5261 IRKIETSIAD
+5261 IRKIENDNFIKNKEYSTDDSDGFFTSRGIFDWMHGKAAFNIAAQLIKNSEGTLDSSSIAD
-5271 KEFDKTSGHNG
+5271 VTQIYSGN
-5282 YFTKR
+5282 KKVV
-5287 SDAWIFRGNAYYAT
+5287 SSLNIT
-5301 VLTRDGKGFG
+5301 V
-5311 FHKSNE
+5311 
-5317 NKATMSDIYDY
+5317 
-5328 CKMLLDNKEE
+5328 
-5338 VLNNPDFDFLKDYFE
+5338 PD
-5353 KMIEGAVTPPTNI
+5353 NI
-5366 SILDYVYNFA
+5366 SKEDYIYNFA
-5376 SATDYYSYAKF
+5376 SATDYYAYATF
-5387 ENYKQILSKNSYLTN
+5387 ENYRTILNGNKYLTN
-5402 NERDE
+5402 DVNIVGAGD
-5407 QLVKSLKDTS
+5407 QNNVSSLIET
-5417 TDLKNIDSAKESKD
+5417 IDAAKENND
-5431 NEFKTLKVQ
+5431 TTFETLKVQ
-5440 NSVVGFANNS
+5440 DKIIGFANNS

-5455 VLSPVKKTYQ
+5455 VLSPFNKTYRNVQ
-5465 DVEIEIPDKNAIM
+5465 IKISDPNAVL
-5478 DNISSQS
+5478 DNISKRS
-5485 IKFKINSNSEYSTYN
+5485 IKFQTESKYATYN
-5500 ISNFRIIDNKV
+5500 IEKMNLDRNNKTV
-5511 VFDVTFYFGSQSQA
+5511 VFDVMFYFETKEDADKFDA
-5525 NIFNVSAYLEYN
+5525 NAYLEYE
-5537 GQKEITLSA
+5537 GQKEIELNA
-5546 SDFFVGND
+5546 SDFFEGTDKSGQKVN
-5554 ISAEPVTGFIMDDFS
+5554 GFILDGFEDPSLSDDDLNS
-5569 NEDINSQNIKEIIVK
+5569 VTITELKINNDATITNEAKLTKVTSEGTSKAVNGLIDGKDYYLLHISGASKSSDSV
-5584 EVKVGNNQITN
+5584 VKVGNVSI
-5595 AANLTIVT
+5595 ADGATISFKYKYKTESNSV
-5603 LAGASDSSNGL
+5603 GSYSIDKDSIIYQSDSVDIVASD
-5614 VDNAEYY
+5614 V
-5621 LLNINGAKK
+5621 
-5630 VNDIIQIGNV
+5630 
-5640 PVTDGSNISFTY
+5640 
-5652 TYKVESTS
+5652 
-5660 LERYSVTKDMIIK
+5660 
-5673 ATESSGS
+5673 
-5680 IDIGESNIQTKFTLS
+5680 QTKFTLS
-5695 NYSKQTQTLAANTQ
+5695 NYSKQTQTLTANTQ
-5709 ITHGTDTNADLI
+5709 ITYGTDTNADLI
-5721 TIVGDSSKYAAWD
+5721 TIIGDNSKYAAWD
-5734 GSKWALTNS
+5734 GSKWILTNA

-5748 VSADGLTLTIKTTS
+5748 VSADGQTLTIKTTS

-5781 AKTITISGLTN
+5781 AKTITINGLTN

-5901 FYLPSGFTGKISWE
+5901 FHLPSGFTGKISWG

-5929 CVTTTS
+5929 CVTIS
-5935 FVGDG
+5935 SYNDDDG
-5940 EDNKGKVYKDVS
+5940 NACKDVS
-5952 IDNIEFYTKKGLDAT
+5952 VKGIKIMSEKGSVAT
-5967 LSVIKSYVDDKLIR
+5967 LSVIKNYTNNLLNSVV
-5981 ITNSYGFDLSYSV
+5981 NSYDSISYSV
-5994 ELQDNRSVIKIVIIV
+5994 KISDVNGVKQSVISISKNDP
-6009 SETNGKD
+6009 EEQNLQE
-6016 SDGNDI
+6016 DGSQKGTI
-6022 YTGNYYSYEYTFNQT
+6022 NYHTYEYTLNQY
-6037 TGEKTEKKYKYD
+6037 TGKMTAEYVGHEISYSEEGVNNTITSRVNIDNYNWAFDSDIYMFISGFTDDGKQITLAKTCED
-6049 NDGNKIDESGNI
+6049 KITINGKS
-6061 LSDDV
+6061 V
-6066 DGDLGIESGKKGY
+6066 KFKGIEV
-6079 KWLFDTDKLD
+6079 
-6089 YFKTTFITGFAN
+6089 
-6101 DGSQIS
+6101 
-6107 LAMPYGKDYIEMK
+6107 
-6120 LPVYGKKNT
+6120 PVYGAKVNVENT
-6129 VEENYQIENVKITS
+6129 YNITNVKVSS
-6143 NSQYDFSDVK
+6143 NSEYDFKDLTDSFGDGKVKSIYYKKPVETNWNEHNEGEKLELTGRDKIKYEILYSVEGKEFGIKTFIVNSDDNDNNKVKADVAYITDDINMRYYDIGEKAIIGNSYFIRYVTDDDKPLFNKLSANINNVNFIIIRRGIDFK
-6153 DGLNA
+6153 DG
-6158 YGQVKDILY
+6158 
-6167 KADMDADS
+6167 
-6175 KWQAYNDGDVLKLV
+6175 
-6189 GRDDLKYQIS
+6189 
-6199 YSMDGNAMVINQDG
+6199 
-6213 EISGNDVVEANIT
+6213 
-6226 YITNDVNMQSYQI
+6226 QSYGLVF
-6239 NNKPILGNG
+6239 NEVA
-6248 YIIRYISSNNSPLIS
+6248 SS
-6263 TNKQE
+6263 E
-6268 ISNVNFV
+6268 ISNINVFGG
-6275 IIRNG
+6275 IRN
-6280 KSIKENSGLLF
+6280 INS
-6291 NEISDNN
+6291 SDLKKVSVSTFAN
-6298 IENISIFG
+6298 
-6306 GMRNISSSNYSK
+6306 K
-6318 ISVASVVSKLNANLI
+6318 ILNKLKNL
-6333 NVTNYSFLKAN
+6333 NNYSFLKAN
-6344 DGYYCANLMNI
+6344 DGRACGTLLNI
-6355 YVEKIAQTSS
+6355 YNELPTGATLENVVSS
-6365 ETANIT
+6365 EVL
-6371 SSEII
+6371 
-6376 IAGDGSDGSAGSDV
+6376 IAGDGYDGSAGYDVANACGKESD
-6390 NTSRGK
+6390 NNGT
-6396 IYDNDGSDGGV
+6396 DGGEVTTHSDG
-6407 VKNNS
+6407 
-6412 SADKTITNKLYSRDG
+6412 NKLQDNMFKRIG
-6427 LTGMGGYG
+6427 LAGMGGYG
-6435 GNGVNGKS
+6435 GNGLNGK
-6443 SAGGYNGA
+6443 AGEGGYNGA
-6451 VKGKSGTVVYDS
+6451 KKGISGNGQKDSNDKLIEKVGSRGRVVYDQSANNENS
-6463 NKTPSVTTASRGRM
+6463 NV
-6477 FYSNAKNKE
+6477 
-6486 STNTYDDKYGYR
+6486 YDDPYGYR
-6498 VCDGNGGLGGF
+6498 IFDGNGGLGGF
-6509 GSYDKNTNAVKTAG
+6509 GTVNFSLADKTYVKTAG
-6523 CGGVAGAATYNEN
+6523 FGGETGATATFDNN
-6536 VRAKDGTT
+6536 GKSQNGTY
-6544 ISSYQYGSNGYN
+6544 IFNKNYGNHGGSV
-6556 GYSIGTGISSDSV
+6556 GTGIGTDNV
-6569 HYSRPS
+6569 YYDYDWWDGTWYNR
-6575 WGMFKNAREEWY
+6575 GVAEELKNA
-6587 YNMVPNSSEV
+6587 V
-6597 KNLTK
+6597 KNNAGGK
-6602 CQESLFEGNNE
+6602 IANRSLYYFGN
-6613 NTITKPNYSNAYFAS
+6613 
-6628 YEIIVNTF
+6628 YELKYNNFNVE
-6636 KNKIDNYKFT
+6636 IDNYKFT

>member
-36 VEIYTNDTTAE
+36 VEIYTNDKTAE

-121 TLLTEINHKNNYL
+121 TLLTRIYRKNNYL

-200 KNDVLYVYD
+200 KNDVLFVYD
-209 KYEEV
+209 KYEET

-236 FAKDTSIYSEISLA
+236 FVKDTSKAEDVALA

-382 YTNYLYDFATGS
+382 YTNYIYDFATGS

-627 DFVVLL
+627 DFVVSL

-760 ERIAEIA
+760 ERISEIA

-798 LKGTTGFSIDNNV
+798 LKGTTGFSIDNNA

-818 TFKTIVAVVFNGYA
+818 TYKTIVAVVFNGYA

-920 LQTEFNASEGNYVQ
+920 LQTEFNASEGNYVE

-1293 LSVNGVRYVGGLVGK
+1293 LSVNGVRYVGGLVGR

-1410 DDTDTTSAKLFVY
+1410 DDADATSAKLFVY

-2477 IILNI
+2477 IIVNI

-2599 TLSTFVLEGQG
+2599 TLSTFALEGQG

-2641 TSSVTAGFVITNDN
+2641 TSSVTAGFVVTNDN

-2735 ELCYSACL
+2735 ELCYSACW

-2760 VGSLNNGSISL
+2760 IGSLNNGSISL

-2878 IRNAEDF
+2878 IRDAEDF

-3079 INLRN
+3079 TNLRN

-3345 TSSNNGWAGGLV
+3345 TSSDNGWAGGLV

-3643 KANGKAKIDY
+3643 KANGKSNIDY

-3775 IGYGNVQTT
+3775 IGYGNNQTT
-3784 IANTLSTGLYV
+3784 IANILSTGLYV

-3816 EQKIPFNSIE
+3816 EQNVSFGSIDI
-3826 TANIGGYVGK
+3826 ANIGGYVGK

-3902 LQQLASETKTI
+3902 LQQLASGTKTI
-3913 TNAVIGGVVGQA
+3913 KDAVIGGVVGQA

-3937 FNLSKVK
+3937 FNLSKVNPTK
-3944 FDENSKNVLSAPEF
+3944 ALTAPEF
-3958 EANYYEYGIEN
+3958 EANYYKYEFEN

-3994 TNSSVQGEV
+3994 TNSSVQGEI

-4048 VGGVIGKLNK
+4048 VGGVIGKLND
-4058 LADGTKVEIGASTSG
+4058 LDVGTKVEIGASTSG

-4147 YKDCSTNIDEK
+4147 YKDCSTNIDEN

-4165 NCYAYGNV
+4165 NCYVYGNV

-4215 NFNSRVTPLTQ
+4215 NFNSRVTTLTKD
-4226 NYNASALV
+4226 YNASALV
-4234 GENVDYVKFGNC
+4234 GENVDLVKFENC
-4246 GYSSGVNLAYQKPK
+4246 GYSSGVNLAYQKPQF
-4260 ASDGVAQMMIG
+4260 SGGFAQMMIG

-4280 EFEGYSSSAAYNA
+4280 EFKGYSSSAAYNA

-4340 KAIGVDE
+4340 ESPEINGK
-4347 ADETEICWTALTQNI
+4347 TEICWTALTQNI

-4367 ESGKASKVLADNLSN
+4367 ESGKASKVLANNLSN

-4390 VISKTTA
+4390 VISKTA
-4397 QGAELEASTGGLFNT
+4397 DQGAELTAPTGGLFNT
-4412 MGNAGEKEDTAP
+4412 MGNAGENIADESKP
-4424 KSVMFSVVSSVV
+4424 KDVAFSVVSSVV

-4445 ANGGVV
+4445 AQNEVV
-4451 NYGAVAG
+4451 QNEVVSYGAIAG

-4471 GGGVSIGGQG
+4471 GGSVSIGGQG

-4508 RAGDNGIFSGISTY
+4508 RAGDGGIFSGISTY

-4531 NAFTAGFMTTYVNTN
+4531 NAFTAGVMTTYVNTN

-4555 NENFNKTNTVINC
+4555 NENFKKTNTVINC
-4568 YTYVETKFDNVLSK
+4568 YTYVETKFDNVLPK
-4582 TFTEGDEPKFENKLD
+4582 GNEPKFENYLSNENELNNENKLD
-4597 NFNFDSSNNLGLSR
+4597 NSNFNFSNNIDLSR

-4641 GVKREVKVASEFEN
+4641 GVKRKVKVASEFEN

-4700 KKENGDLDK
+4700 KKENGDLDE

-4745 YYSIPNVEKYKDMID
+4745 YYSIPNIEKYKDMID
-4760 TLKAKKT
+4760 TLKAKVT
-4767 SSGATGGDVYG
+4767 SSGTTGDIYG

-4825 GNNKTLFGAKGSLF
+4825 GNNKTLSGAKDSLF
-4839 GTFDGT
+4839 GIFDGT

-4911 GGAIGGIA
+4911 GGVIGGIA
-4919 GKWTGKKISY
+4919 GKWTGTKISY
-4929 STNAGQVISTAKNST
+4929 STNAGQVISTAKNSST
-4944 VGGLVGISKVKG
+4944 VGGLVGVSKVKG

-4966 VLAGYTSD
+4966 VLAGYTSNE
-4974 KVGNYYAG
+4974 VGNYYAG
-4982 GLIGRVEAKKNEYSG
+4982 GLIGRVEAKRNEYSG
-4997 QEYQIEKGSVDFKN
+4997 EAYQIEQGSVDFKN

-5020 GNYKNTGEAYAGGLL
+5020 GNYKNTGSAYAGGLL
-5035 GAALFTY
+5035 GAVLISY
-5042 NNGANI
+5042 NQGIYTGSDVAN
-5048 VKGSSVADVTVSN
+5048 VTVSN

-5153 TTETAE
+5153 TTKTAE
-5159 NIFKVAEDSSVSAES
+5159 NIFQVPEDSSVSAES

-5183 KVSSNVKVGDYIQ
+5183 KVSSTVKVGDYIQ
-5196 VVDLTFDRKDILDNI
+5196 VVDLTFNRQDILDNS
-5211 DGTTKGTIE
+5211 DGATE
-5220 YIKGKFNSKAAAGTA
+5220 YIKGKFDSKAAADTNK
-5235 DGKKAI
+5235 DSGKKAI

-5261 IRKIETSIAD
+5261 IRKIENDDFIKN
-5271 KEFDKTSGHNG
+5271 KEFNSADGSKGFHTSEGAFADFFHYMFSYTLAAGLDGSSTGSWHNG
-5282 YFTKR
+5282 DGVKQKA
-5287 SDAWIFRGNAYYAT
+5287 SSLGIT
-5301 VLTRDGKGFG
+5301 VP
-5311 FHKSNE
+5311 
-5317 NKATMSDIYDY
+5317 
-5328 CKMLLDNKEE
+5328 
-5338 VLNNPDFDFLKDYFE
+5338 NN
-5353 KMIEGAVTPPTNI
+5353 NI
-5366 SILDYVYNFA
+5366 SKDDYIYNFA
-5376 SATDYYSYAKF
+5376 SATDYYAYASF
-5387 ENYKQILSKNSYLTN
+5387 ENYRSILNGNKYLTN
-5402 NERDE
+5402 DVNVVGASD
-5407 QLVKSLKDTS
+5407 QNNVSSLIETIDAAKENKDT
-5417 TDLKNIDSAKESKD
+5417 TFE
-5431 NEFKTLKVQ
+5431 TLKVQ
-5440 NSVVGFANNS
+5440 GKIIGFANNS

-5455 VLSPVKKTYQ
+5455 VLSPFNKTYRNVQ
-5465 DVEIEIPDKNAIM
+5465 IKISDPNAVL
-5478 DNISSQS
+5478 DSISKRS
-5485 IKFKINSNSEYSTYN
+5485 IKFQTESKYATYN
-5500 ISNFRIIDNKV
+5500 IEKMNLDRNNRIV
-5511 VFDVTFYFGSQSQA
+5511 VFDVMFYFETKEDAENFDA
-5525 NIFNVSAYLEYN
+5525 NAYLEYE
-5537 GQKEITLSA
+5537 GQKEIELSA
-5546 SDFFVGND
+5546 SDFFDGTD
-5554 ISAEPVTGFIMDDFS
+5554 KSGQKVTGFILDGFEDPSLSDDDLNS
-5569 NEDINSQNIKEIIVK
+5569 VTITELKINNDATITNEAKLTKVTSEGTSKAVNGLIDGQDYYLLHINGASKSSDSV
-5584 EVKVGNNQITN
+5584 VKVGNVSIDD
-5595 AANLTIVT
+5595 
-5603 LAGASDSSNGL
+5603 GA
-5614 VDNAEYY
+5614 
-5621 LLNINGAKK
+5621 
-5630 VNDIIQIGNV
+5630 
-5640 PVTDGSNISFTY
+5640 TISFK
-5652 TYKVESTS
+5652 YK
-5660 LERYSVTKDMIIK
+5660 YK
-5673 ATESSGS
+5673 TESNSVGSYS
-5680 IDIGESNIQTKFTLS
+5680 IDKNSIIYQSDFVDIVASNVQTKFTLS
-5695 NYSKQTQTLAANTQ
+5695 NYSKQTQTLTANTQ
-5709 ITHGTDTNADLI
+5709 ITHGTNTNADLI

-5748 VSADGLTLTIKTTS
+5748 VSADGLTLTIKSTS

-5792 GNVSLVLDTVSGSG
+5792 GNVSLVLNTVSGSG
-5806 NITFTPTGAA
+5806 NITFTPTGVA

-5839 TNTNFTAETIGE
+5839 TNTNFTEETIGG

-5871 GQNLVTVSGD
+5871 GQNLVTVSGG

-5901 FYLPSGFTGKISWE
+5901 FYLPSEFTGKISWE

-5920 DLPQGDDGN
+5920 NLPQGDDGN
-5929 CVTTTS
+5929 CVTTNS
-5935 FVGDG
+5935 YSD
-5940 EDNKGKVYKDVS
+5940 ESGKVYKDVS
-5952 IDNIEFYTKKGLDAT
+5952 INGINIMSKKGAIET
-5967 LSVIKSYVDDKLIR
+5967 FSVVKSY
-5981 ITNSYGFDLSYSV
+5981 TNNILNSVVNSNDSISYS
-5994 ELQDNRSVIKIVIIV
+5994 IKISDDNGVKQSII
-6009 SETNGKD
+6009 SISKRDPKEQNLQE
-6016 SDGNDI
+6016 DGSQEGTRK
-6022 YTGNYYSYEYTFNQT
+6022 YHAYEYTFNQC
-6037 TGEKTEKKYKYD
+6037 TGEMTAKYVGYEISYSEEEGAKKTVTSEENVDNYKWAFDSDIYMFISGFTD
-6049 NDGNKIDESGNI
+6049 DGKQITLAKTCEDKITVNNKSVEFN
-6061 LSDDV
+6061 
-6066 DGDLGIESGKKGY
+6066 GIEV
-6079 KWLFDTDKLD
+6079 
-6089 YFKTTFITGFAN
+6089 
-6101 DGSQIS
+6101 
-6107 LAMPYGKDYIEMK
+6107 
-6120 LPVYGKKNT
+6120 PVYGAKVNVENT
-6129 VEENYQIENVKITS
+6129 YNITNVKVSS
-6143 NSQYDFSDVK
+6143 NSEYDFKDLTDSFGDGKVKSIYYKKSVETDWNEHNEGGKLELTGRDKIKYEILYSVEGKEIGLKTFIVDSDDNDINKVKADVAYITDDINMRYYDSGEKSIVGNNYFIRYVTDDDKPLFNKLSANINNVNFIIIRRGIDFK
-6153 DGLNA
+6153 DG
-6158 YGQVKDILY
+6158 
-6167 KADMDADS
+6167 
-6175 KWQAYNDGDVLKLV
+6175 
-6189 GRDDLKYQIS
+6189 
-6199 YSMDGNAMVINQDG
+6199 
-6213 EISGNDVVEANIT
+6213 
-6226 YITNDVNMQSYQI
+6226 QSYGLVF
-6239 NNKPILGNG
+6239 NEVA
-6248 YIIRYISSNNSPLIS
+6248 SN
-6263 TNKQE
+6263 E
-6268 ISNVNFV
+6268 ISNINVFGG
-6275 IIRNG
+6275 IRN
-6280 KSIKENSGLLF
+6280 INS
-6291 NEISDNN
+6291 SDLKKVSVSTFAN
-6298 IENISIFG
+6298 
-6306 GMRNISSSNYSK
+6306 K
-6318 ISVASVVSKLNANLI
+6318 ILNKLKNL
-6333 NVTNYSFLKAN
+6333 NNYSFLKAN
-6344 DGYYCANLMNI
+6344 DGRACGTLLNI
-6355 YVEKIAQTSS
+6355 YNELPTGATLENVVSS
-6365 ETANIT
+6365 EVL
-6371 SSEII
+6371 
-6376 IAGDGSDGSAGSDV
+6376 IAGDGYDGSTGYVVSNACGKESD
-6390 NTSRGK
+6390 NNGT
-6396 IYDNDGSDGGV
+6396 DGGEV
-6407 VKNNS
+6407 TTHS
-6412 SADKTITNKLYSRDG
+6412 DENKLKDNMFKRIG
-6427 LTGMGGYG
+6427 LAGMGGYG
-6435 GNGVNGKS
+6435 GNGLNGK
-6443 SAGGYNGA
+6443 AGEGGYNGA
-6451 VKGKSGTVVYDS
+6451 KKGTSGNGQKNSNDKPIETVG
-6463 NKTPSVTTASRGRM
+6463 SRGRVV
-6477 FYSNAKNKE
+6477 YNLSSNNE
-6486 STNTYDDKYGYR
+6486 NSNVYDDPYGYR
-6498 VCDGNGGLGGF
+6498 IFDGNGGLGGF
-6509 GSYDKNTNAVKTAG
+6509 GSVNFSLANQTFVKTAG
-6523 CGGVAGAATYNEN
+6523 FGGETGATTTFDNNGKSQNGTYIFNKN
-6536 VRAKDGTT
+6536 FGADG
-6544 ISSYQYGSNGYN
+6544 G
-6556 GYSIGTGISSDSV
+6556 SIGTGVGTDNVYYKFKWYAITIVWDKSGV
-6569 HYSRPS
+6569 ENEL
-6575 WGMFKNAREEWY
+6575 KNA
-6587 YNMVPNSSEV
+6587 V
-6597 KNLTK
+6597 KNNA
-6602 CQESLFEGNNE
+6602 EGQIPNRSKYYFGSNE
-6613 NTITKPNYSNAYFAS
+6613 LRV
-6628 YEIIVNTF
+6628 ETF
-6636 KNKIDNYKFT
+6636 LGAETDNYKFT

>member
-394 FGKFNDAKNLN
+394 FDKFNDAKNLN

-627 DFVVLL
+627 DFVVSL

-700 GTNADYSLSKLML
+700 GINADYSLSKLML

-774 SFSEDDINLT
+774 SFNEDDINLT

-1113 PLSSFDLFYQYFVDG
+1113 PLSSFDLFYQYFVEG

-1293 LSVNGVRYVGGLVGK
+1293 LSVNGARYVGGLVGK

-1410 DDTDTTSAKLFVY
+1410 DDADTTSAKLFVY
-1423 SDSGNSPAVSSVGAF
+1423 SDSGNSPAASSIGAF

-1534 KLIVTLDKS
+1534 KLVVTLDKS
-1543 IWQVDDAEAV
+1543 IWQVDDVEAV

-3079 INLRN
+3079 TNLRN

-3345 TSSNNGWAGGLV
+3345 TSSDNGWAGGLV

-3420 TSVKTAIGNNT
+3420 TSVKTAMGNNT

-3643 KANGKAKIDY
+3643 KANGKSNIDY

-3764 LSRENSNAPIK
+3764 LSRENSNDPIK

-3816 EQKIPFNSIE
+3816 EQNVSFGSIDI
-3826 TANIGGYVGK
+3826 ANIGGYVGK

-3859 TQMDLT
+3859 TQMNLT
-3865 LDSTINKLVSAAII
+3865 LDSTIKKLVSAAII

-3913 TNAVIGGVVGQA
+3913 KDAVIGGVVGQA

-3937 FNLSKVK
+3937 FNLSKVNPTK
-3944 FDENSKNVLSAPEF
+3944 ALTAPEF

-3994 TNSSVQGEV
+3994 TNSSVQGKV
-4003 VLQNNAEMS
+4003 VLQNNNEMS

-4026 GLGNLNKLKLALT
+4026 GLGNSNKLKLALT
-4039 NKNDTASTN
+4039 NNKDTASTN
-4048 VGGVIGKLNK
+4048 IGGVIGKLNISTN
-4058 LADGTKVEIGASTSG
+4058 GTKVEIGASTSG

-4096 IGNDLL
+4096 IGNDLF
-4102 VLKTNENPEIGNNE
+4102 VLKTNNNPEIGNNE

-4130 YGKSLDQSTIKA
+4130 YGKSLKESTIKA

-4147 YKDCSTNIDEK
+4147 HKALPVNDSES

-4181 GQDEKEKK
+4181 RQDEQGKFETENK

-4196 GIFAKAG
+4196 GIFATAG

-4215 NFNSRVTPLTQ
+4215 NFNSKVTTSTQ

-4234 GENVDYVKFGNC
+4234 GENVDLVKFENC
-4246 GYSSGVNLAYQKPK
+4246 GYSSGVNLAYQKPQ
-4260 ASDGVAQMMIG
+4260 SSGGVAQMMID

-4555 NENFNKTNTVINC
+4555 NENFEKPTNAVINC

-4582 TFTEGDEPKFENKLD
+4582 TFTDGDKPEFENEL
-4597 NFNFDSSNNLGLSR
+4597 NNFDSSNNNGLSR

-4618 TKEATDG
+4618 TKDG
-4625 AVKVSNNLEAF
+4625 EGKVSNNLEAF
-4636 EITEN
+4636 D
-4641 GVKREVKVASEFEN
+4641 EVKVASEFEN

-4683 RRVKTSSNG
+4683 RSVKTSSNG

-4700 KKENGDLDK
+4700 KKENGDLDE

-4722 FEQTDLIGEGFTLT
+4722 FKQTDLIGEGFTLT

-4745 YYSIPNVEKYKDMID
+4745 YYSIPNVEKYIDMID
-4760 TLKAKKT
+4760 TLKAKVT
-4767 SSGATGGDVYG
+4767 SSDAMGGDVYG

-4817 VNATLEID
+4817 AAATLEID

-5098 TPGSLTYQMILD
+5098 KPDSLTYQMILD
-5110 YGNAARRVYAYG
+5110 YGSAARRVYAYG
-5122 LGYGISGTVTN
+5122 LGFGISGEVKD
-5133 SYSTEN
+5133 SYSTQN

-5153 TTETAE
+5153 TTETAG
-5159 NIFKVAEDSSVSAES
+5159 NIFQVAEDSSVSAES
-5174 NENKNIYYD
+5174 KENKNIYYD

-5261 IRKIETSIAD
+5261 IRKIENDNFIKNKEYSTDDSDGFFTSRGIFDWMHGKAAFNVAAQLIKNSEGTLDSSSIAD
-5271 KEFDKTSGHNG
+5271 VTQIYSGN
-5282 YFTKR
+5282 KKVV
-5287 SDAWIFRGNAYYAT
+5287 SSLNIT
-5301 VLTRDGKGFG
+5301 V
-5311 FHKSNE
+5311 
-5317 NKATMSDIYDY
+5317 
-5328 CKMLLDNKEE
+5328 
-5338 VLNNPDFDFLKDYFE
+5338 PD
-5353 KMIEGAVTPPTNI
+5353 NI
-5366 SILDYVYNFA
+5366 SKEDYIYNFA
-5376 SATDYYSYAKF
+5376 SATDYYAYATF
-5387 ENYKQILSKNSYLTN
+5387 ENYRTILNGNKYLTN
-5402 NERDE
+5402 DVNIVGAGD
-5407 QLVKSLKDTS
+5407 QNNVSSLIET
-5417 TDLKNIDSAKESKD
+5417 IDAAKENND
-5431 NEFKTLKVQ
+5431 TTFETLKVQ
-5440 NSVVGFANNS
+5440 DKIIGFANNS

-5455 VLSPVKKTYQ
+5455 VLSPFNKTYRNVQ
-5465 DVEIEIPDKNAIM
+5465 IKISDPNAVL
-5478 DNISSQS
+5478 DNISKRS
-5485 IKFKINSNSEYSTYN
+5485 IKFQTESKYATYN
-5500 ISNFRIIDNKV
+5500 IEKMNLDRNNKTV
-5511 VFDVTFYFGSQSQA
+5511 VFDVMFYFETKEDADKFDA
-5525 NIFNVSAYLEYN
+5525 NAYLEYE
-5537 GQKEITLSA
+5537 GQKEIELNA
-5546 SDFFVGND
+5546 SDFFEGTDKSGQKVN
-5554 ISAEPVTGFIMDDFS
+5554 GFILDGFEDPSLSDDDLNS
-5569 NEDINSQNIKEIIVK
+5569 VTITELKINNDATITNEAKLTKVTSEGTSKAVNGLIDGKDYYLLHISGASKSSDSV
-5584 EVKVGNNQITN
+5584 VKVGNVSI
-5595 AANLTIVT
+5595 ADGATISFKYKYKTESNSV
-5603 LAGASDSSNGL
+5603 GSYSIDKDSIIYQSDSVDIVASD
-5614 VDNAEYY
+5614 V
-5621 LLNINGAKK
+5621 
-5630 VNDIIQIGNV
+5630 
-5640 PVTDGSNISFTY
+5640 
-5652 TYKVESTS
+5652 
-5660 LERYSVTKDMIIK
+5660 
-5673 ATESSGS
+5673 
-5680 IDIGESNIQTKFTLS
+5680 QTKFTLS
-5695 NYSKQTQTLAANTQ
+5695 NYSKQTQTLTANTQ
-5709 ITHGTDTNADLI
+5709 ITYGTDTNADLI

-5748 VSADGLTLTIKTTS
+5748 VSADGQTLTIKTTS

-5781 AKTITISGLTN
+5781 AKTITINGLTN

-5839 TNTNFTAETIGE
+5839 TNTNFTSETIGG

-5871 GQNLVTVSGD
+5871 GQNLVKVEGG
-5881 SFNQQ
+5881 FEQQ

-5896 ADIPA
+5896 ADIPT
-5901 FYLPSGFTGKISWE
+5901 FYLPSGFTGKISWG

-5929 CVTTTS
+5929 CVTIS
-5935 FVGDG
+5935 SYNDDDG
-5940 EDNKGKVYKDVS
+5940 NACKDVS
-5952 IDNIEFYTKKGLDAT
+5952 VKGIKIMSEKGSVAT
-5967 LSVIKSYVDDKLIR
+5967 LSVIKNYTNNLLNSVV
-5981 ITNSYGFDLSYSV
+5981 NSYDSISYSV
-5994 ELQDNRSVIKIVIIV
+5994 KISDVNGVKQSVISISKNDPEEQN
-6009 SETNGKD
+6009 SQE
-6016 SDGNDI
+6016 DGSQEGTI
-6022 YTGNYYSYEYTFNQT
+6022 NYHTYEYTLNQY
-6037 TGEKTEKKYKYD
+6037 TGKMTAEYVGHEISYSEEGVNNTITSRVNIDNYNWAFDSDIYMFISGFTDDGKQITLTKTCED
-6049 NDGNKIDESGNI
+6049 KITINGKS
-6061 LSDDV
+6061 V
-6066 DGDLGIESGKKGY
+6066 KFKGIEV
-6079 KWLFDTDKLD
+6079 
-6089 YFKTTFITGFAN
+6089 
-6101 DGSQIS
+6101 
-6107 LAMPYGKDYIEMK
+6107 
-6120 LPVYGKKNT
+6120 PVYGAKVNVENT
-6129 VEENYQIENVKITS
+6129 YNITNVKVSS
-6143 NSQYDFSDVK
+6143 NSEYDFKDLTDSFGDGKVKSIYYKKPVETNWNEHNEGEKLELTGRDKIKYEILYSVEGKEFGIKTFIVNSDDNDNNKVKADVAYITDDINMRYYDIGEKAIIGNSYFIRYVTDDDKPLFNKLSANINNVNFIIIRRGIDFK
-6153 DGLNA
+6153 DG
-6158 YGQVKDILY
+6158 
-6167 KADMDADS
+6167 
-6175 KWQAYNDGDVLKLV
+6175 
-6189 GRDDLKYQIS
+6189 
-6199 YSMDGNAMVINQDG
+6199 
-6213 EISGNDVVEANIT
+6213 
-6226 YITNDVNMQSYQI
+6226 QSYGLVF
-6239 NNKPILGNG
+6239 NEVA
-6248 YIIRYISSNNSPLIS
+6248 SS
-6263 TNKQE
+6263 E
-6268 ISNVNFV
+6268 ISNINVFGG
-6275 IIRNG
+6275 IRN
-6280 KSIKENSGLLF
+6280 INS
-6291 NEISDNN
+6291 SDLKKVSVSTFAN
-6298 IENISIFG
+6298 
-6306 GMRNISSSNYSK
+6306 K
-6318 ISVASVVSKLNANLI
+6318 ILNKLKNL
-6333 NVTNYSFLKAN
+6333 NNYSFLKAN
-6344 DGYYCANLMNI
+6344 DGRACGTLLNI
-6355 YVEKIAQTSS
+6355 YNELPTGATLENVVSS
-6365 ETANIT
+6365 EVL
-6371 SSEII
+6371 
-6376 IAGDGSDGSAGSDV
+6376 IAGDGYDGSAGYDVANACGKESD
-6390 NTSRGK
+6390 NNGT
-6396 IYDNDGSDGGV
+6396 DGGEVTTHSDG
-6407 VKNNS
+6407 
-6412 SADKTITNKLYSRDG
+6412 NKLQDNMFKRIG
-6427 LTGMGGYG
+6427 LAGMGGYG
-6435 GNGVNGKS
+6435 GNGLNGK
-6443 SAGGYNGA
+6443 AGEGGYNGA
-6451 VKGKSGTVVYDS
+6451 KKGISGNGQKDSNDKLIEKVGSRGRVVYDQSANNENS
-6463 NKTPSVTTASRGRM
+6463 NV
-6477 FYSNAKNKE
+6477 
-6486 STNTYDDKYGYR
+6486 YDDPYGYR
-6498 VCDGNGGLGGF
+6498 IFDGNGGLGGF
-6509 GSYDKNTNAVKTAG
+6509 GTVNFSLADKTYVKTAG
-6523 CGGVAGAATYNEN
+6523 FGGETGATATFDNN
-6536 VRAKDGTT
+6536 GKSQNGTY
-6544 ISSYQYGSNGYN
+6544 IFNKNYGNHGGSV
-6556 GYSIGTGISSDSV
+6556 GTGIGTDNV
-6569 HYSRPS
+6569 YYDYDWWDGTWYNR
-6575 WGMFKNAREEWY
+6575 GVAEELKNA
-6587 YNMVPNSSEV
+6587 V
-6597 KNLTK
+6597 KNNAGGK
-6602 CQESLFEGNNE
+6602 IANRSLYYFGN
-6613 NTITKPNYSNAYFAS
+6613 
-6628 YEIIVNTF
+6628 YELKYNNFNVE
-6636 KNKIDNYKFT
+6636 IDNYKFT

-6658 GTTSGIQVN
+6658 GTTSGIKVN

>member
-382 YTNYLYDFATGS
+382 YTNYIYDFATGS

-616 DEETGRDYVVL
+616 DEETGRDYIVL
-627 DFVVLL
+627 DFVVSL

-651 KKSSKYEIG
+651 KKSSKYVIG

-700 GTNADYSLSKLML
+700 GINADYSLSKLML

-774 SFSEDDINLT
+774 SFNEDDINLT

-1410 DDTDTTSAKLFVY
+1410 DDADTTSAKLFVY
-1423 SDSGNSPAVSSVGAF
+1423 SDSGNSPAASSVGAF

-1521 VEESLTNPDSRYS
+1521 IEESLTNPDSRYS
-1534 KLIVTLDKS
+1534 KLVVTLDKS

-1699 IDGISLKND
+1699 IDGISLKNG

-1744 EFSVDFEKTS
+1744 GFSVDFEKTS

-1769 GVSKTEEGDRLD
+1769 GVSKAEEGDRLD

-1874 FVLQAAWTKT
+1874 LVLQAAWTKT

-1959 ASVLYFTPSSEISNS
+1959 SSVLYFTPSSEISNS

-2340 SITTESVGE
+2340 SITTESVGGS
-2349 NEQLVLSGERSG
+2349 EQLVLSGERSG

-2405 FVEFIRDSQKPAD
+2405 FVEFIRGSQKPAD

-2477 IILNI
+2477 IIVNI

-2516 SHVVSL
+2516 SHIVSL

-2704 NCYSNIAIN
+2704 NCYANIAIN

-2790 GALAVSDVTDQN
+2790 GALAVSDVPDQN
-2802 NFYGFNFASSE
+2802 NFYGFNFASSK

-2925 INPKADDKSAIE
+2925 INPKADDESAIE
-2937 LSSTKKTFT
+2937 LSSTKKTFM

-3055 KDIDIN
+3055 QDIDIN

-3079 INLRN
+3079 TNLRN

-3189 GGLIGENYG
+3189 GGLIGESYG

-3420 TSVKTAIGNNT
+3420 TSVKTGNGNNT
-3431 KIGANTVGGYDT
+3431 NVGSNTVGGYDT

-3469 DKNTYGYLLNATH
+3469 DTRTYGYLLNATH

-3512 ETNFY
+3512 EANFY
-3517 PEIYLLPK
+3517 PDIYLLPK

-3576 KGRLVSYEYYI
+3576 KGRLVSYEYYM

-3601 VTDNNGTI
+3601 VKDNNTI

-3660 EDVIFRDIKLV
+3660 EDVIFRDVKLV

-3680 NATADKY
+3680 KSSADKY
-3687 QINNKN
+3687 QINGQD

-3719 ASNEND
+3719 ASDEND
-3725 ITFGLEN
+3725 ITFGLTN
-3732 NADTS
+3732 NDDTS
-3737 FNVAFGLAAGVA
+3737 SNVAFGLAAGVA

-3764 LSRENSNAPIK
+3764 LSRENENSNAPIK
-3775 IGYGNVQTT
+3775 IGYGNDQTT

-3803 AKMTIGVSPLSGI
+3803 AKMTIGVSPLLGV
-3816 EQKIPFNSIE
+3816 EQKISFNSIK

-3836 ANALSSI
+3836 AEAISSI

-3859 TQMDLT
+3859 TQMNLT

-3893 GAKNNITVN
+3893 GAKNNITIN

-3937 FNLSKVK
+3937 FNLSKVNPK
-3944 FDENSKNVLSAPEF
+3944 KALSAPEF

-3969 QFTVTGKATVG
+3969 QFTVTGTATVG

-4003 VLQNNAEMS
+4003 ILQNNNEMS

-4026 GLGNLNKLKLALT
+4026 GLGNSNKLKLALT
-4039 NKNDTASTN
+4039 NNKDTASTN
-4048 VGGVIGKLNK
+4048 IGGVIGKLNISTN
-4058 LADGTKVEIGASTSG
+4058 GTKVEIGASTSG

-4096 IGNDLL
+4096 IGNDLF
-4102 VLKTNENPEIGNNE
+4102 VLKTNDNPEIGDDE

-4130 YGKSLDQSTIKA
+4130 YGKSLKESTIKA

-4147 YKDCSTNIDEK
+4147 HKALPVNDSES

-4181 GQDEKEKK
+4181 RQDEQGKFETENK

-4196 GIFAKAG
+4196 GIFATAG

-4215 NFNSRVTPLTQ
+4215 NFNSKVTTSTKD
-4226 NYNASALV
+4226 YNASALV
-4234 GENVDYVKFGNC
+4234 GENVDYVKFENC
-4246 GYSSGVNLAYQKPK
+4246 GYSSGVNLAYQKPQ
-4260 ASDGVAQMMIG
+4260 SSGGVAQMMID

-4555 NENFNKTNTVINC
+4555 NENIKQTTNAVINC

-4582 TFTEGDEPKFENKLD
+4582 TFTDGDKPEFENEL
-4597 NFNFDSSNNLGLSR
+4597 NNFDSSNNNGLSR

-4618 TKEATDG
+4618 TKDG
-4625 AVKVSNNLEAF
+4625 EGKVSNNLEAF
-4636 EITEN
+4636 D
-4641 GVKREVKVASEFEN
+4641 EVKVASEFEN

-4683 RRVKTSSNG
+4683 RSVKTSSNG

-4700 KKENGDLDK
+4700 KKENGDLDE

-4722 FEQTDLIGEGFTLT
+4722 FKQTDLIGEGFTLT

-4745 YYSIPNVEKYKDMID
+4745 YYSIPNVEKYIDMID
-4760 TLKAKKT
+4760 TLKAKVT
-4767 SSGATGGDVYG
+4767 SSDAMGGDVYG

-4817 VNATLEID
+4817 AAATLEID

-4874 AIGNVTISSKTLAGG
+4874 AIGNVEIKNKTLAGG

-4911 GGAIGGIA
+4911 GGVIGGIA

-4966 VLAGYTSD
+4966 VLAGYTSNE
-4974 KVGNYYAG
+4974 VGNYYAG
-4982 GLIGRVEAKKNEYSG
+4982 GLIGRVEAKKNEYAG
-4997 QEYQIEKGSVDFKN
+4997 QDYQIEQGSVDFKN

-5035 GAALFTY
+5035 GAVLISY
-5042 NNGANI
+5042 NQGMYTGSIVAN
-5048 VKGSSVADVTVSN
+5048 VTVSN

-5071 SQTSDVAGAA
+5071 SQTSDVAGNA

-5087 KSGSEQVDYSN
+5087 KSGNEEVDYSN
-5098 TPGSLTYQMILD
+5098 MPESLTYQMILD

-5122 LGYGISGTVTN
+5122 LGYGISGEVKD
-5133 SYSTEN
+5133 SYSTQN

-5261 IRKIETSIAD
+5261 IRKIENDNFIKNKEYSTDDSDGFFTSRGIFDWMHGKAAFNVAAQLIKNSEGTLDSSSIAD
-5271 KEFDKTSGHNG
+5271 VTQIYSGN
-5282 YFTKR
+5282 KKVV
-5287 SDAWIFRGNAYYAT
+5287 SSLNIT
-5301 VLTRDGKGFG
+5301 V
-5311 FHKSNE
+5311 
-5317 NKATMSDIYDY
+5317 
-5328 CKMLLDNKEE
+5328 
-5338 VLNNPDFDFLKDYFE
+5338 PD
-5353 KMIEGAVTPPTNI
+5353 NI
-5366 SILDYVYNFA
+5366 SKEDYIYNFA
-5376 SATDYYSYAKF
+5376 SATDYYAYATF
-5387 ENYKQILSKNSYLTN
+5387 ENYRTILNGNKYLTN
-5402 NERDE
+5402 DVNIVGAGD
-5407 QLVKSLKDTS
+5407 QNNVSSLIET
-5417 TDLKNIDSAKESKD
+5417 IDAAKENND
-5431 NEFKTLKVQ
+5431 TTFETLKVQ
-5440 NSVVGFANNS
+5440 DKIIGFANNS

-5455 VLSPVKKTYQ
+5455 VLSPFNKTYRNVQ
-5465 DVEIEIPDKNAIM
+5465 IKISDPNAVL
-5478 DNISSQS
+5478 DNISKRS
-5485 IKFKINSNSEYSTYN
+5485 IKFQTESKYATYN
-5500 ISNFRIIDNKV
+5500 IEKMNLDRNNKTV
-5511 VFDVTFYFGSQSQA
+5511 VFDVMFYFETKEDADKFDA
-5525 NIFNVSAYLEYN
+5525 NAYLEYE
-5537 GQKEITLSA
+5537 GQKEIELNA
-5546 SDFFVGND
+5546 SDFFEGTDKSGQKVN
-5554 ISAEPVTGFIMDDFS
+5554 GFILDGFEDPSLSDDDLNS
-5569 NEDINSQNIKEIIVK
+5569 VTITELKINNDATITNEAKLTKVTSEGTSKAVNGLIGGKDYYLLHISGASKSSDSV
-5584 EVKVGNNQITN
+5584 VKVGNVSI
-5595 AANLTIVT
+5595 ADGATISFKYKYKTESNSV
-5603 LAGASDSSNGL
+5603 GSYSIDKDSIIYQSDSVDIVASD
-5614 VDNAEYY
+5614 V
-5621 LLNINGAKK
+5621 
-5630 VNDIIQIGNV
+5630 
-5640 PVTDGSNISFTY
+5640 
-5652 TYKVESTS
+5652 
-5660 LERYSVTKDMIIK
+5660 
-5673 ATESSGS
+5673 
-5680 IDIGESNIQTKFTLS
+5680 QTKFTLS
-5695 NYSKQTQTLAANTQ
+5695 NYSKQTQTLTANTQ
-5709 ITHGTDTNADLI
+5709 ITYGTDTNADLI
-5721 TIVGDSSKYAAWD
+5721 TIIGDNSKYAAWD
-5734 GSKWALTNS
+5734 GSKWILTNA

-5748 VSADGLTLTIKTTS
+5748 VSADGQTLTIKTTS

-5781 AKTITISGLTN
+5781 AKTITINGLTN

-5901 FYLPSGFTGKISWE
+5901 FHLPSGFTGKISWE

-5929 CVTTTS
+5929 CVTIS
-5935 FVGDG
+5935 SYNDDDG
-5940 EDNKGKVYKDVS
+5940 NACKDVS
-5952 IDNIEFYTKKGLDAT
+5952 VKGFKIMSEKGSVAT
-5967 LSVIKSYVDDKLIR
+5967 LSVIKNYTNNLLNSVV
-5981 ITNSYGFDLSYSV
+5981 NSYDSISYSV
-5994 ELQDNRSVIKIVIIV
+5994 KISDVNGVKQSVISISKNDPEEQN
-6009 SETNGKD
+6009 SQE
-6016 SDGNDI
+6016 DGSQEGTI
-6022 YTGNYYSYEYTFNQT
+6022 NYHTYEYTLNQY
-6037 TGEKTEKKYKYD
+6037 TGKMTAEYVGHEISYSEEGVNNTITSRVNIDNYNWAFDSDIYMFISGFTDDGKQITLAKTCED
-6049 NDGNKIDESGNI
+6049 KITINGKS
-6061 LSDDV
+6061 V
-6066 DGDLGIESGKKGY
+6066 KFKGIEV
-6079 KWLFDTDKLD
+6079 
-6089 YFKTTFITGFAN
+6089 
-6101 DGSQIS
+6101 
-6107 LAMPYGKDYIEMK
+6107 
-6120 LPVYGKKNT
+6120 PVYGAKVNVENT
-6129 VEENYQIENVKITS
+6129 YNITNVKVSS
-6143 NSQYDFSDVK
+6143 NSEYDFKDLTDSFGDGKVKSIYYKKPVETNWNEHNEGEKLELTGRDKIKYEILYSVEGKEFGIKTFIVNSDDNDNNKVKADVAYIADDINMRYYDIGEKAIIGNNYFIRYVTDDDKPLFNKLSANINNVNFIIIRRGIDFK
-6153 DGLNA
+6153 DG
-6158 YGQVKDILY
+6158 
-6167 KADMDADS
+6167 
-6175 KWQAYNDGDVLKLV
+6175 
-6189 GRDDLKYQIS
+6189 
-6199 YSMDGNAMVINQDG
+6199 
-6213 EISGNDVVEANIT
+6213 
-6226 YITNDVNMQSYQI
+6226 QSYGLVF
-6239 NNKPILGNG
+6239 NEVA
-6248 YIIRYISSNNSPLIS
+6248 SS
-6263 TNKQE
+6263 E
-6268 ISNVNFV
+6268 ISNINVFGG
-6275 IIRNG
+6275 IRN
-6280 KSIKENSGLLF
+6280 INS
-6291 NEISDNN
+6291 SDLKKVSVSTFAN
-6298 IENISIFG
+6298 
-6306 GMRNISSSNYSK
+6306 K
-6318 ISVASVVSKLNANLI
+6318 ILNKLKNL
-6333 NVTNYSFLKAN
+6333 NNYSFLKAN
-6344 DGYYCANLMNI
+6344 DGRACGTLLNI
-6355 YVEKIAQTSS
+6355 YNELPTGATLENVVSS
-6365 ETANIT
+6365 EVL
-6371 SSEII
+6371 
-6376 IAGDGSDGSAGSDV
+6376 IAGDGYDGSAGYDV
-6390 NTSRGK
+6390 ANACGK
-6396 IYDNDGSDGGV
+6396 ESDNDGTDGGEVTTHSDG
-6407 VKNNS
+6407 
-6412 SADKTITNKLYSRDG
+6412 NKLKDNMFKRIG
-6427 LTGMGGYG
+6427 LAGMGGYG
-6435 GNGVNGKS
+6435 GNGLNGK
-6443 SAGGYNGA
+6443 AGEGGYNGA
-6451 VKGKSGTVVYDS
+6451 KKGTSGNGQKNSNDKPIETVG
-6463 NKTPSVTTASRGRM
+6463 SRGRVV
-6477 FYSNAKNKE
+6477 YNKSANNENSNV
-6486 STNTYDDKYGYR
+6486 YDDPYGYR
-6498 VCDGNGGLGGF
+6498 IFDGNGGLGGF
-6509 GSYDKNTNAVKTAG
+6509 GTVNFSLADKTYVKTAG
-6523 CGGVAGAATYNEN
+6523 FGGETGATATFDNN
-6536 VRAKDGTT
+6536 GKSQNGTY
-6544 ISSYQYGSNGYN
+6544 IFNKNYGNHGGSV
-6556 GYSIGTGISSDSV
+6556 GTGIGTDNV
-6569 HYSRPS
+6569 YYDYDWWDGTWYNR
-6575 WGMFKNAREEWY
+6575 GVAEELKNA
-6587 YNMVPNSSEV
+6587 V
-6597 KNLTK
+6597 KNNAGGK
-6602 CQESLFEGNNE
+6602 IANRSLYYFGN
-6613 NTITKPNYSNAYFAS
+6613 
-6628 YEIIVNTF
+6628 YELKYNNFNVE
-6636 KNKIDNYKFT
+6636 IDNYKFT

>member
-382 YTNYLYDFATGS
+382 YTNYIYDFATGS

-616 DEETGRDYVVL
+616 DEETGRDYIVL
-627 DFVVLL
+627 DFVVSL

-651 KKSSKYEIG
+651 KKSSKYVIG

-700 GTNADYSLSKLML
+700 GINADYSLSKLML

-774 SFSEDDINLT
+774 SFNEDDINLT

-1410 DDTDTTSAKLFVY
+1410 DDADTTSAKLFVY
-1423 SDSGNSPAVSSVGAF
+1423 SDSGNSPAASSVGAF

-1521 VEESLTNPDSRYS
+1521 IEESLTNPDSRYS
-1534 KLIVTLDKS
+1534 KLVVTLDKS

-1699 IDGISLKND
+1699 IDGISLKNG

-1769 GVSKTEEGDRLD
+1769 GVSKAEEGDRLD

-1874 FVLQAAWTKT
+1874 LVLQAAWTKT

-1959 ASVLYFTPSSEISNS
+1959 SSVLYFTPSSEISNS

-2340 SITTESVGE
+2340 SITTESVGG

-2477 IILNI
+2477 IIVNI

-2704 NCYSNIAIN
+2704 NCYANIAIN

-2925 INPKADDKSAIE
+2925 INPKADDESAIE

-3079 INLRN
+3079 TNLRN

-3189 GGLIGENYG
+3189 GGLIGESYG

-3420 TSVKTAIGNNT
+3420 TSVKTGNGNNT
-3431 KIGANTVGGYDT
+3431 NVGSNTVGGYDT

-3469 DKNTYGYLLNATH
+3469 DTRTYGYLLNATH
-3482 IGNVSQNNVHTQFY
+3482 IGNVSQNNIHTQFY

-3512 ETNFY
+3512 EANFY

-3525 VEVLYWDQDNYNVIK
+3525 VEVLYWDQDNYKVIK

-3576 KGRLVSYEYYI
+3576 KGRLVSYEYYM

-3601 VTDNNGTI
+3601 VKDNNTI

-3660 EDVIFRDIKLV
+3660 EDVIFRDVKLV

-3680 NATADKY
+3680 KSSADKY
-3687 QINNKN
+3687 QINGQD

-3708 FVNIDIVLRNA
+3708 FVNIDIVLRSV

-3725 ITFGLEN
+3725 ITFGLTN
-3732 NADTS
+3732 NDDTS
-3737 FNVAFGLAAGVA
+3737 SNVAFGLAAGVA

-3775 IGYGNVQTT
+3775 IGYGNDQTT

-3816 EQKIPFNSIE
+3816 EQKISFNSIK
-3826 TANIGGYVGK
+3826 TANVGGYVGK
-3836 ANALSSI
+3836 AEAISSI

-3859 TQMDLT
+3859 TQMNLT
-3865 LDSTINKLVSAAII
+3865 LDSTINKLVLAAII

-3937 FNLSKVK
+3937 FNLSKVNPK
-3944 FDENSKNVLSAPEF
+3944 KALSAPEF

-3969 QFTVTGKATVG
+3969 QFTVTGTATVG

-4003 VLQNNAEMS
+4003 VLQNNNEMS

-4026 GLGNLNKLKLALT
+4026 GLGNSNKLKLALT
-4039 NKNDTASTN
+4039 NNKDTASTN
-4048 VGGVIGKLNK
+4048 IGGVIGKLNISTN
-4058 LADGTKVEIGASTSG
+4058 GTKVEIGASTSG

-4096 IGNDLL
+4096 IGNDLF
-4102 VLKTNENPEIGNNE
+4102 VLKTNDNPEIGNDE

-4130 YGKSLDQSTIKA
+4130 YGKSLKESTIKA

-4147 YKDCSTNIDEK
+4147 HKDLPVNDSEG

-4181 GQDEKEKK
+4181 RQNEQGKFETENK

-4196 GIFAKAG
+4196 GIFATAG
-4203 KAKITNSYSLMT
+4203 KAKITNSCSLMT
-4215 NFNSRVTPLTQ
+4215 NFNSRVTSSTQ

-4234 GENVDYVKFGNC
+4234 GENVDLVTFENC

-4293 QTFAVNKDSNNNYN
+4293 QTFAVNNDSNNNYN

-4330 VNKDL
+4330 VNKENL

-4390 VISKTTA
+4390 VISKTAA

-4412 MGNAGEKEDTAP
+4412 MGNAGEKEDAAP

-4436 TNFDISEEV
+4436 TNFDISEE
-4445 ANGGVV
+4445 AKQNKVV
-4451 NYGAVAG
+4451 SYGAVAG
-4458 TVYGNSIIYGVKV
+4458 TVYGNSIVYGIKV
-4471 GGGVSIGGQG
+4471 GGSVSIGGQG
-4481 TANFGGIV
+4481 EANFGGIV

-4508 RAGDNGIFSGISTY
+4508 RAGDGGIFSGISTY

-4555 NENFNKTNTVINC
+4555 NDNFEKTNAVINC

-4582 TFTEGDEPKFENKLD
+4582 TFTDGNKPEFENEL
-4597 NFNFDSSNNLGLSR
+4597 NNFDSSNNIDLSR

-4618 TKEATDG
+4618 TKDG
-4625 AVKVSNNLEAF
+4625 EGKVSNNLEAF
-4636 EITEN
+4636 D
-4641 GVKREVKVASEFEN
+4641 EVKVASEFEN

-4683 RRVKTSSNG
+4683 RSVKTSSNG

-4700 KKENGDLDK
+4700 KKENGDLDE
-4709 ENSLFEYQYTPIS
+4709 ENSLFEYKYTPIS
-4722 FEQTDLIGEGFTLT
+4722 FKQTDLIGEGFTLT

-4745 YYSIPNVEKYKDMID
+4745 YYSIPNVEKYIDMID
-4760 TLKAKKT
+4760 TLKAKVT
-4767 SSGATGGDVYG
+4767 SSDATGGDVYG

-4793 DLDLSSLSSELS
+4793 DLNLSSLSDELS

-4817 VNATLEID
+4817 SAATLEID
-4825 GNNKTLFGAKGSLF
+4825 GNNKTISGADKSLF

-4845 IRNLRISDMNL
+4845 IRNLRISDMDL

-4889 LVNVLNGNAIA
+4889 LVNTLNGNAIA

-4911 GGAIGGIA
+4911 GGVIGGIT
-4919 GKWTGKKISY
+4919 GKWTGTKISY

-4966 VLAGYTSD
+4966 VLAGYTG
-4974 KVGNYYAG
+4974 KEVGNYYAG

-5035 GAALFTY
+5035 GAVLFTY
-5042 NNGANI
+5042 NNGTNI

-5098 TPGSLTYQMILD
+5098 KPDSLTYQMILD
-5110 YGNAARRVYAYG
+5110 YGSAARRVYAYG
-5122 LGYGISGTVTN
+5122 LGFGISGEVKD
-5133 SYSTEN
+5133 SYSTQN

-5196 VVDLTFDRKDILDNI
+5196 VVDLTFDRQDILDNS
-5211 DGTTKGTIE
+5211 KGETD
-5220 YIKGKFNSKAAAGTA
+5220 YIKGKFDSKAAADTT

-5261 IRKIETSIAD
+5261 IRKIENDNFIKNKEYSTDDSDGFFTSRGIFDWMHGKAAFNVAAQLIKNSEGTLDSSSIAD
-5271 KEFDKTSGHNG
+5271 VTRIYSGN
-5282 YFTKR
+5282 KKVV
-5287 SDAWIFRGNAYYAT
+5287 SSLNIT
-5301 VLTRDGKGFG
+5301 V
-5311 FHKSNE
+5311 
-5317 NKATMSDIYDY
+5317 
-5328 CKMLLDNKEE
+5328 
-5338 VLNNPDFDFLKDYFE
+5338 PD
-5353 KMIEGAVTPPTNI
+5353 NI
-5366 SILDYVYNFA
+5366 SKEDYIYNFA
-5376 SATDYYSYAKF
+5376 SATDYYAYATF
-5387 ENYKQILSKNSYLTN
+5387 ENYRTILNGNKYLTN
-5402 NERDE
+5402 DVNIVGAGD
-5407 QLVKSLKDTS
+5407 QNNVSSLIET
-5417 TDLKNIDSAKESKD
+5417 IDAAKENND
-5431 NEFKTLKVQ
+5431 TTFETLKVQ
-5440 NSVVGFANNS
+5440 DKIIGFANNS

-5455 VLSPVKKTYQ
+5455 VLSPFNKTYRNVQ
-5465 DVEIEIPDKNAIM
+5465 IKISDPNAVL
-5478 DNISSQS
+5478 DNISKRS
-5485 IKFKINSNSEYSTYN
+5485 IKFQTESKYATYN
-5500 ISNFRIIDNKV
+5500 IEKMNLDRNNKTV
-5511 VFDVTFYFGSQSQA
+5511 VFDVMFYFETKEDADKFDA
-5525 NIFNVSAYLEYN
+5525 NAYLEYE
-5537 GQKEITLSA
+5537 GQKEIELNA
-5546 SDFFVGND
+5546 SDFFEGTDKSGQKVN
-5554 ISAEPVTGFIMDDFS
+5554 GFILDGFEDPSLSDDDLNS
-5569 NEDINSQNIKEIIVK
+5569 VTITELKINNDATITNEAKLTKVTSEGTSKAVNGLIDGKDYYLLHISGASKSSDSV
-5584 EVKVGNNQITN
+5584 VKVGNVSI
-5595 AANLTIVT
+5595 ADGATISFKYKYKTESNSV
-5603 LAGASDSSNGL
+5603 GSYSIDKDSIIYQSDSVDIVASD
-5614 VDNAEYY
+5614 V
-5621 LLNINGAKK
+5621 
-5630 VNDIIQIGNV
+5630 
-5640 PVTDGSNISFTY
+5640 
-5652 TYKVESTS
+5652 
-5660 LERYSVTKDMIIK
+5660 
-5673 ATESSGS
+5673 
-5680 IDIGESNIQTKFTLS
+5680 QTKFTLS
-5695 NYSKQTQTLAANTQ
+5695 NYSKQTQTLTANTQ

-5721 TIVGDSSKYAAWD
+5721 TIIGDNSKYAAWD
-5734 GSKWALTNS
+5734 GSKWILTNA

-5748 VSADGLTLTIKTTS
+5748 VSADGQTLTIKTTS

-5781 AKTITISGLTN
+5781 AKTITINGLTN

-5839 TNTNFTAETIGE
+5839 TNTNFTAETIGG

-5920 DLPQGDDGN
+5920 NLPQGDDGN
-5929 CVTTTS
+5929 CVTIS
-5935 FVGDG
+5935 SYNDDDG
-5940 EDNKGKVYKDVS
+5940 NACKDVS
-5952 IDNIEFYTKKGLDAT
+5952 VKGIKIMSEKGSVAT
-5967 LSVIKSYVDDKLIR
+5967 LSVIKNYTNNLLNSVV
-5981 ITNSYGFDLSYSV
+5981 NSYDSISYSV
-5994 ELQDNRSVIKIVIIV
+5994 KISDVNGVKQSVISISKNDPEEQN
-6009 SETNGKD
+6009 SQE
-6016 SDGNDI
+6016 DGSQEGTI
-6022 YTGNYYSYEYTFNQT
+6022 NYHTYEYTLNQY
-6037 TGEKTEKKYKYD
+6037 TGKMTAEYVGHEISYSEEGVNNTITSRVNIDNYNWAFDSDIYMFISGFTDDGKQITLAKTCED
-6049 NDGNKIDESGNI
+6049 KITINGKS
-6061 LSDDV
+6061 V
-6066 DGDLGIESGKKGY
+6066 KFKGIEV
-6079 KWLFDTDKLD
+6079 
-6089 YFKTTFITGFAN
+6089 
-6101 DGSQIS
+6101 
-6107 LAMPYGKDYIEMK
+6107 
-6120 LPVYGKKNT
+6120 PVYGAKVNVENT
-6129 VEENYQIENVKITS
+6129 YNITNVKVSS
-6143 NSQYDFSDVK
+6143 NSEYDFKDLTDSFGDGKVKSIYYKKPVETNWNEHNEGEKLELTGRDKIKYEILYSVEGKEFGIKTFIVNSDDNDNNKVKADVAYITDDINMRYYDIGEKAIIGNSYFIRYVTDDDKPLFNKLSANINNVNFIIIRRGIDFK
-6153 DGLNA
+6153 DG
-6158 YGQVKDILY
+6158 
-6167 KADMDADS
+6167 
-6175 KWQAYNDGDVLKLV
+6175 
-6189 GRDDLKYQIS
+6189 
-6199 YSMDGNAMVINQDG
+6199 
-6213 EISGNDVVEANIT
+6213 
-6226 YITNDVNMQSYQI
+6226 QSYGLVF
-6239 NNKPILGNG
+6239 NEVA
-6248 YIIRYISSNNSPLIS
+6248 SS
-6263 TNKQE
+6263 E
-6268 ISNVNFV
+6268 ISNINVFGG
-6275 IIRNG
+6275 IRN
-6280 KSIKENSGLLF
+6280 INS
-6291 NEISDNN
+6291 SDLKKVSVSTFAN
-6298 IENISIFG
+6298 
-6306 GMRNISSSNYSK
+6306 K
-6318 ISVASVVSKLNANLI
+6318 ILNKLKNL
-6333 NVTNYSFLKAN
+6333 NNYSFLKAN
-6344 DGYYCANLMNI
+6344 DGRACGTLLNI
-6355 YVEKIAQTSS
+6355 YNELPTGATLENVVSS
-6365 ETANIT
+6365 EVL
-6371 SSEII
+6371 
-6376 IAGDGSDGSAGSDV
+6376 IAGDGYDGSAGYVVS
-6390 NTSRGK
+6390 NACGK
-6396 IYDNDGSDGGV
+6396 ESDNDGTDGGEV
-6407 VKNNS
+6407 TTHS
-6412 SADKTITNKLYSRDG
+6412 EGNKLKDNMFKRIG
-6427 LTGMGGYG
+6427 LAGMGGYG
-6435 GNGVNGKS
+6435 GNGLNGK
-6443 SAGGYNGA
+6443 AGEGGYNGA
-6451 VKGKSGTVVYDS
+6451 KKGTSGNGQKNSNDKPIETVG
-6463 NKTPSVTTASRGRM
+6463 SRGRVV
-6477 FYSNAKNKE
+6477 YNKSANNENSNV
-6486 STNTYDDKYGYR
+6486 YDDPYGYR
-6498 VCDGNGGLGGF
+6498 IFDGNGGLGGF
-6509 GSYDKNTNAVKTAG
+6509 GTVNFSLADKTYVKTAG
-6523 CGGVAGAATYNEN
+6523 FGGETGATATFDNN
-6536 VRAKDGTT
+6536 GKSQNGTY
-6544 ISSYQYGSNGYN
+6544 IFNKNYGNHGGSV
-6556 GYSIGTGISSDSV
+6556 GTGIGTDNV
-6569 HYSRPS
+6569 YYDYDWWDGTWYNR
-6575 WGMFKNAREEWY
+6575 GVAEELKNA
-6587 YNMVPNSSEV
+6587 V
-6597 KNLTK
+6597 K
-6602 CQESLFEGNNE
+6602 
-6613 NTITKPNYSNAYFAS
+6613 SNAGGKIANRSLYYFGN
-6628 YEIIVNTF
+6628 YELKYNNFNVE
-6636 KNKIDNYKFT
+6636 IDNYKFT

>member
-265 SGDRSLIEDA
+265 SGDRSLIEDT

-326 DRKTADGV
+326 DRKTANGV

-394 FGKFNDAKNLN
+394 FDKFNDAKNLN

-616 DEETGRDYVVL
+616 DEETGRDYIVL
-627 DFVVLL
+627 DFVVSL

-651 KKSSKYEIG
+651 KKSSKYVIG

-700 GTNADYSLSKLML
+700 GINADYSLSKLML

-774 SFSEDDINLT
+774 SFSEGDINLT

-1410 DDTDTTSAKLFVY
+1410 DDADTTSAKLFVY
-1423 SDSGNSPAVSSVGAF
+1423 SDSGNSPAASSVGAF

-1521 VEESLTNPDSRYS
+1521 IEESLTNPDSRYS
-1534 KLIVTLDKS
+1534 KLVVTLDKS

-1604 VHTPKTNVTN
+1604 VHAPKTNVTN

-1684 ISTAILYYLPELQTT
+1684 ISAAILYYLPELQTT
-1699 IDGISLKND
+1699 IDGISLKNG

-1769 GVSKTEEGDRLD
+1769 GVSKAEEGDRLD

-1874 FVLQAAWTKT
+1874 LVLQAAWTKT

-2340 SITTESVGE
+2340 SITTESVGG

-2477 IILNI
+2477 IIVNI

-2704 NCYSNIAIN
+2704 NCYANIAIN

-2790 GALAVSDVTDQN
+2790 GALAVSDVPDQN
-2802 NFYGFNFASSE
+2802 NFYGFNFASSK

-2925 INPKADDKSAIE
+2925 INPKADDESAIE
-2937 LSSTKKTFT
+2937 LSSTKKTFM

-3055 KDIDIN
+3055 QDIDIN

-3079 INLRN
+3079 TNLRN

-3189 GGLIGENYG
+3189 GGLIGESYG

-3303 FISLDKNTNAEY
+3303 FISLDKNINAEY

-3345 TSSNNGWAGGLV
+3345 TSSDNGWAGGLV

-3420 TSVKTAIGNNT
+3420 TSVKTGNGNNT
-3431 KIGANTVGGYDT
+3431 NVGSNTVGGYDT

-3469 DKNTYGYLLNATH
+3469 DTRTYGYLLNATH

-3512 ETNFY
+3512 EANFY
-3517 PEIYLLPK
+3517 PDIYLLPK
-3525 VEVLYWDQDNYNVIK
+3525 VEVLYWDQDNYKVIK

-3576 KGRLVSYEYYI
+3576 KGRLVSYEYYM

-3594 IARRDDL
+3594 IARRDDI
-3601 VTDNNGTI
+3601 VKDNNTI

-3660 EDVIFRDIKLV
+3660 EDVIFRDVKLV

-3680 NATADKY
+3680 KSSADKY
-3687 QINNKN
+3687 QINGQD

-3708 FVNIDIVLRNA
+3708 FVNIDIVLRSA

-3725 ITFGLEN
+3725 ITFGLTN
-3732 NADTS
+3732 NDDTS
-3737 FNVAFGLAAGVA
+3737 SNVAFGLAAGVA

-3775 IGYGNVQTT
+3775 IGYGNDQTT

-3803 AKMTIGVSPLSGI
+3803 AKMTIGVSPLSGV
-3816 EQKIPFNSIE
+3816 EQKISFASID

-3836 ANALSSI
+3836 AEAISSI

-3859 TQMDLT
+3859 TQMNLT

-3902 LQQLASETKTI
+3902 IQQLASEDKTI
-3913 TNAVIGGVVGQA
+3913 KDAVIGGVVGQA

-3944 FDENSKNVLSAPEF
+3944 FDENSKNVLTAPEF
-3958 EANYYEYGIEN
+3958 EANYYDYGIEN
-3969 QFTVTGKATVG
+3969 QFTVTGTATVG

-4003 VLQNNAEMS
+4003 VLQNNNEMS

-4026 GLGNLNKLKLALT
+4026 GLGNSNKLKLALT
-4039 NKNDTASTN
+4039 NNKDTASTN
-4048 VGGVIGKLNK
+4048 IGGVIGKLNISTN
-4058 LADGTKVEIGASTSG
+4058 GTKVEIGASTSG

-4096 IGNDLL
+4096 IGNDLF
-4102 VLKTNENPEIGNNE
+4102 VLKTNDNPEIGNDE

-4130 YGKSLDQSTIKA
+4130 YGKSLKESTIKA

-4147 YKDCSTNIDEK
+4147 HKALPVNASEG

-4181 GQDEKEKK
+4181 GQNEQGKYETENK

-4196 GIFAKAG
+4196 GIFATAG

-4215 NFNSRVTPLTQ
+4215 NFNSRVTTLTKD
-4226 NYNASALV
+4226 YNASALV
-4234 GENVDYVKFGNC
+4234 GENVDLVTFENC

-4260 ASDGVAQMMIG
+4260 ASDGVAQMMTG

-4293 QTFAVNKDSNNNYN
+4293 QTFAVNNVSSNNYN

-4330 VNKDL
+4330 VNKENL

-4347 ADETEICWTALTQNI
+4347 AKETEICWTALTQNI

-4367 ESGKASKVLADNLSN
+4367 ESGKASKVLANNLSN

-4397 QGAELEASTGGLFNT
+4397 QGAELEVSTGGLFNT

-4471 GGGVSIGGQG
+4471 GGSVSIGGQG

-4555 NENFNKTNTVINC
+4555 NDNFDKTNAVINC

-4582 TFTEGDEPKFENKLD
+4582 TFTDGNKPEFENEL
-4597 NFNFDSSNNLGLSR
+4597 NNFDSSNNIDLSR

-4618 TKEATDG
+4618 TKDSEG
-4625 AVKVSNNLEAF
+4625 KVSNNLNAF
-4636 EITEN
+4636 D
-4641 GVKREVKVASEFEN
+4641 EVKVASEFEN

-4683 RRVKTSSNG
+4683 RSVKTSSNG

-4700 KKENGDLDK
+4700 KKENGDLDE

-4722 FEQTDLIGEGFTLT
+4722 FKQTDLIGEGFTLT

-4745 YYSIPNVEKYKDMID
+4745 YYSIPNVEKYIDMID

-4767 SSGATGGDVYG
+4767 STDAMGGDVYG

-4793 DLDLSSLSSELS
+4793 DLNLSSLSDELS

-4817 VNATLEID
+4817 AAATLEID

-4966 VLAGYTSD
+4966 VLAGYTG
-4974 KVGNYYAG
+4974 KEVGNYYAG
-4982 GLIGRVEAKKNEYSG
+4982 GLIGRVEAKKNEYAG
-4997 QEYQIEKGSVDFKN
+4997 QDYQIEQGSVDFKN

-5035 GAALFTY
+5035 GAVLISY
-5042 NNGANI
+5042 NQGMYTGSIVAN
-5048 VKGSSVADVTVSN
+5048 VTVSN

-5071 SQTSDVAGAA
+5071 SQTSDVAGNA

-5087 KSGSEQVDYSN
+5087 KSGNEEVDYSN
-5098 TPGSLTYQMILD
+5098 MPESLTYQMILD

-5122 LGYGISGTVTN
+5122 LGYGISGEVKD
-5133 SYSTEN
+5133 SYSTQN

-5174 NENKNIYYD
+5174 SENKNIYYD

-5220 YIKGKFNSKAAAGTA
+5220 YIKGKFNSKAAAGTV

-5261 IRKIETSIAD
+5261 IRKIENDNFIKNKEYSTDDSDGFFTSRGIFDWMHGKAAFNIAAQLIKNSEGTLDSSSIAD
-5271 KEFDKTSGHNG
+5271 VTQIYSGN
-5282 YFTKR
+5282 KKVV
-5287 SDAWIFRGNAYYAT
+5287 SSLNIT
-5301 VLTRDGKGFG
+5301 V
-5311 FHKSNE
+5311 
-5317 NKATMSDIYDY
+5317 
-5328 CKMLLDNKEE
+5328 
-5338 VLNNPDFDFLKDYFE
+5338 PD
-5353 KMIEGAVTPPTNI
+5353 NI
-5366 SILDYVYNFA
+5366 SKEDYIYNFA
-5376 SATDYYSYAKF
+5376 SATDYYAYATF
-5387 ENYKQILSKNSYLTN
+5387 ENYRTILNGNKYLTN
-5402 NERDE
+5402 DVNIVGAGD
-5407 QLVKSLKDTS
+5407 QNNVSSLIET
-5417 TDLKNIDSAKESKD
+5417 IDAAKENND
-5431 NEFKTLKVQ
+5431 TTFETLKVQ
-5440 NSVVGFANNS
+5440 DKIIGFANNS

-5455 VLSPVKKTYQ
+5455 VLSPFNKTYRNVQ
-5465 DVEIEIPDKNAIM
+5465 IKISDPNAVL
-5478 DNISSQS
+5478 DNISKRS
-5485 IKFKINSNSEYSTYN
+5485 IKFQTESKYATYN
-5500 ISNFRIIDNKV
+5500 IEKMNLDRNNKTV
-5511 VFDVTFYFGSQSQA
+5511 VFDVMFYFETKEDADKFDA
-5525 NIFNVSAYLEYN
+5525 NAYLEYE
-5537 GQKEITLSA
+5537 GQKEIELNA
-5546 SDFFVGND
+5546 SDFFEGTDKSGQKVN
-5554 ISAEPVTGFIMDDFS
+5554 GFILDGFEDPSLSDDDLNS
-5569 NEDINSQNIKEIIVK
+5569 VTITELKINNDATITNEAKLTKVTSEGTSKAVNGLIDGKDYYLLHISGASKSSDSV
-5584 EVKVGNNQITN
+5584 VKVGNVSI
-5595 AANLTIVT
+5595 ADGATISFKYKYKTESNSV
-5603 LAGASDSSNGL
+5603 GSYSIDKDSIIYQSDSVDIVASD
-5614 VDNAEYY
+5614 V
-5621 LLNINGAKK
+5621 
-5630 VNDIIQIGNV
+5630 
-5640 PVTDGSNISFTY
+5640 
-5652 TYKVESTS
+5652 
-5660 LERYSVTKDMIIK
+5660 
-5673 ATESSGS
+5673 
-5680 IDIGESNIQTKFTLS
+5680 QTKFTLS
-5695 NYSKQTQTLAANTQ
+5695 NYSKQTQTLTANTQ
-5709 ITHGTDTNADLI
+5709 ITYGTDTNADLI
-5721 TIVGDSSKYAAWD
+5721 TIIGDNSKYAAWD
-5734 GSKWALTNS
+5734 GSKWILTNA

-5748 VSADGLTLTIKTTS
+5748 VSADGQTLTIKTTS

-5781 AKTITISGLTN
+5781 AKTITINGLTN

-5901 FYLPSGFTGKISWE
+5901 FHLPSGFTGKISWE

-5929 CVTTTS
+5929 CVTIS
-5935 FVGDG
+5935 SYNDDDG
-5940 EDNKGKVYKDVS
+5940 NACKDVS
-5952 IDNIEFYTKKGLDAT
+5952 VKGIKIMSEKGSVAT
-5967 LSVIKSYVDDKLIR
+5967 LSVIKNYTNNLLNSVV
-5981 ITNSYGFDLSYSV
+5981 NSYDSISYSV
-5994 ELQDNRSVIKIVIIV
+5994 KISDVNGVKQSVISISKNDPEEQN
-6009 SETNGKD
+6009 SQE
-6016 SDGNDI
+6016 DGSQEGTI
-6022 YTGNYYSYEYTFNQT
+6022 NYHTYEYTLNQY
-6037 TGEKTEKKYKYD
+6037 TGKMTAEYVGHEISYSEEGVNNTITSRVNIDNYNWAFDSDIYMFISGFTDDGKQITLAKTCED
-6049 NDGNKIDESGNI
+6049 KITINGKS
-6061 LSDDV
+6061 V
-6066 DGDLGIESGKKGY
+6066 KFKGIEV
-6079 KWLFDTDKLD
+6079 
-6089 YFKTTFITGFAN
+6089 
-6101 DGSQIS
+6101 
-6107 LAMPYGKDYIEMK
+6107 
-6120 LPVYGKKNT
+6120 PVYGAKVNVENT
-6129 VEENYQIENVKITS
+6129 YNITNVKVSS
-6143 NSQYDFSDVK
+6143 NSEYDFKDLTDSFGDGKVKSIYYKKPVETNWNEHNEGEKLELTGRDKIKYEILYSVEGKEFGIKTFIVNSDDNDNNKVKADVAYIADDINMRYYDIGEKAIIGNNYFIRYVTDDDKPLFNKLSANINNVNFIIIRRGIDFK
-6153 DGLNA
+6153 DG
-6158 YGQVKDILY
+6158 
-6167 KADMDADS
+6167 
-6175 KWQAYNDGDVLKLV
+6175 
-6189 GRDDLKYQIS
+6189 
-6199 YSMDGNAMVINQDG
+6199 
-6213 EISGNDVVEANIT
+6213 
-6226 YITNDVNMQSYQI
+6226 QSYGLVF
-6239 NNKPILGNG
+6239 NEVA
-6248 YIIRYISSNNSPLIS
+6248 SS
-6263 TNKQE
+6263 E
-6268 ISNVNFV
+6268 ISNINVFGG
-6275 IIRNG
+6275 IRN
-6280 KSIKENSGLLF
+6280 INS
-6291 NEISDNN
+6291 SDLKKVSVSTFAN
-6298 IENISIFG
+6298 
-6306 GMRNISSSNYSK
+6306 K
-6318 ISVASVVSKLNANLI
+6318 ILNKLKNL
-6333 NVTNYSFLKAN
+6333 NNYSFLKAN
-6344 DGYYCANLMNI
+6344 DGRACGTLLNI
-6355 YVEKIAQTSS
+6355 YNELPTGATLENVVSS
-6365 ETANIT
+6365 EVL
-6371 SSEII
+6371 
-6376 IAGDGSDGSAGSDV
+6376 IAGDGYDGSAGYDV
-6390 NTSRGK
+6390 ANACGK
-6396 IYDNDGSDGGV
+6396 ESDNDGTDGGEVTTHSDG
-6407 VKNNS
+6407 
-6412 SADKTITNKLYSRDG
+6412 NKLKDNMFKRIG
-6427 LTGMGGYG
+6427 LAGMGGYG
-6435 GNGVNGKS
+6435 GNGLNGK
-6443 SAGGYNGA
+6443 AGEGGYNGA
-6451 VKGKSGTVVYDS
+6451 KKGTSGNGQKNSNDKPIETVG
-6463 NKTPSVTTASRGRM
+6463 SRGRVV
-6477 FYSNAKNKE
+6477 YNKSANNENSNV
-6486 STNTYDDKYGYR
+6486 YDDPYGYR
-6498 VCDGNGGLGGF
+6498 IFDGNGGLGGF
-6509 GSYDKNTNAVKTAG
+6509 GTVNFSLADKTYVKTAG
-6523 CGGVAGAATYNEN
+6523 FGGETGATATFDNN
-6536 VRAKDGTT
+6536 GKSQNGTY
-6544 ISSYQYGSNGYN
+6544 IFNKNYGNHGGSV
-6556 GYSIGTGISSDSV
+6556 GTGIGTDNV
-6569 HYSRPS
+6569 YYDYDWWDGTWYNR
-6575 WGMFKNAREEWY
+6575 GVAEELKNA
-6587 YNMVPNSSEV
+6587 V
-6597 KNLTK
+6597 KNNAGGK
-6602 CQESLFEGNNE
+6602 IANRSLYYFGN
-6613 NTITKPNYSNAYFAS
+6613 
-6628 YEIIVNTF
+6628 YELKYNNFNVE
-6636 KNKIDNYKFT
+6636 IDNYKFT

>member
-104 YANDDPK
+104 YANDNPK

-121 TLLTEINHKNNYL
+121 TLLTDIDHKNNYL

-382 YTNYLYDFATGS
+382 YTNYIYDFATGS

-627 DFVVLL
+627 DFVVSL

-700 GTNADYSLSKLML
+700 GINADYSLSKLML

-774 SFSEDDINLT
+774 SFNEDDINLT

-1113 PLSSFDLFYQYFVDG
+1113 PLSSFDLFYQYFVEG

-1293 LSVNGVRYVGGLVGK
+1293 LSVNGARYVGGLVGK

-1410 DDTDTTSAKLFVY
+1410 DDADTTSAKLFVY
-1423 SDSGNSPAVSSVGAF
+1423 SDSGNSPAASSIGAF

-1534 KLIVTLDKS
+1534 KLVVTLDKS
-1543 IWQVDDAEAV
+1543 IWQVDDVEAV

-3079 INLRN
+3079 TNLRN

-3345 TSSNNGWAGGLV
+3345 TSSDNGWAGGLV

-3420 TSVKTAIGNNT
+3420 TSVKTAMGNNT

-3643 KANGKAKIDY
+3643 KANGKSNIDY

-3764 LSRENSNAPIK
+3764 LSRENSNDPIK

-3816 EQKIPFNSIE
+3816 EQNVSFGSIDI
-3826 TANIGGYVGK
+3826 ANIGGYVGK

-3859 TQMDLT
+3859 TQMNLT
-3865 LDSTINKLVSAAII
+3865 LDSTIKKLVSAAII

-3913 TNAVIGGVVGQA
+3913 KDAVIGGVVGQA

-3937 FNLSKVK
+3937 FNLSKVNPTK
-3944 FDENSKNVLSAPEF
+3944 ALTAPEF

-3994 TNSSVQGEV
+3994 TNSSVQGKV
-4003 VLQNNAEMS
+4003 VLQNNNEMS

-4026 GLGNLNKLKLALT
+4026 GLGNSNKLKLALT
-4039 NKNDTASTN
+4039 NNKDTASTN
-4048 VGGVIGKLNK
+4048 IGGVIGKLNISTN
-4058 LADGTKVEIGASTSG
+4058 GTKVEIGASTSG

-4096 IGNDLL
+4096 IGNDLF
-4102 VLKTNENPEIGNNE
+4102 VLKTNNNPEIGNNE

-4130 YGKSLDQSTIKA
+4130 YGKSLKESTIKA

-4147 YKDCSTNIDEK
+4147 HKALPVNDSES

-4181 GQDEKEKK
+4181 RQDEQGKFETENK

-4196 GIFAKAG
+4196 GIFATAG

-4215 NFNSRVTPLTQ
+4215 NFNSKVTTSTQ

-4234 GENVDYVKFGNC
+4234 GENVDLVKFENC
-4246 GYSSGVNLAYQKPK
+4246 GYSSGVNLAYQKPQ
-4260 ASDGVAQMMIG
+4260 SSGGVAQMMID

-4555 NENFNKTNTVINC
+4555 NENFEKPTNAVINC

-4582 TFTEGDEPKFENKLD
+4582 TFTDGDKPEFENEL
-4597 NFNFDSSNNLGLSR
+4597 NNFDSSNNNGLSR

-4618 TKEATDG
+4618 TKDG
-4625 AVKVSNNLEAF
+4625 EGKVSNNLEAF
-4636 EITEN
+4636 D
-4641 GVKREVKVASEFEN
+4641 EVKVASEFEN

-4683 RRVKTSSNG
+4683 RSVKTSSNG

-4700 KKENGDLDK
+4700 KKENGDLDE

-4722 FEQTDLIGEGFTLT
+4722 FKQTDLIGEGFTLT

-4745 YYSIPNVEKYKDMID
+4745 YYSIPNVEKYIDMID
-4760 TLKAKKT
+4760 TLKAKVT
-4767 SSGATGGDVYG
+4767 SSDAMGGDVYG

-4817 VNATLEID
+4817 AAATLEID

-5098 TPGSLTYQMILD
+5098 KPDSLTYQMILD
-5110 YGNAARRVYAYG
+5110 YGSAARRVYAYG
-5122 LGYGISGTVTN
+5122 LGFGISGEVKD
-5133 SYSTEN
+5133 SYSTQN

-5153 TTETAE
+5153 TTETAG
-5159 NIFKVAEDSSVSAES
+5159 NIFQVAEDSSVSAES
-5174 NENKNIYYD
+5174 KENKNIYYD

-5261 IRKIETSIAD
+5261 IRKIENDNFIKNKEYSTDDSDGFFTSRGIFDWMHGKAAFNVAAQLIKNSEGTLDSSSIAD
-5271 KEFDKTSGHNG
+5271 VTQIYSGN
-5282 YFTKR
+5282 KKVV
-5287 SDAWIFRGNAYYAT
+5287 SSLNIT
-5301 VLTRDGKGFG
+5301 V
-5311 FHKSNE
+5311 
-5317 NKATMSDIYDY
+5317 
-5328 CKMLLDNKEE
+5328 
-5338 VLNNPDFDFLKDYFE
+5338 PD
-5353 KMIEGAVTPPTNI
+5353 NI
-5366 SILDYVYNFA
+5366 SKEDYIYNFA
-5376 SATDYYSYAKF
+5376 SATDYYAYATF
-5387 ENYKQILSKNSYLTN
+5387 ENYRTILNGNKYLTN
-5402 NERDE
+5402 DVNIVGAGD
-5407 QLVKSLKDTS
+5407 QNNVSSLIET
-5417 TDLKNIDSAKESKD
+5417 IDAAKENND
-5431 NEFKTLKVQ
+5431 TTFETLKVQ
-5440 NSVVGFANNS
+5440 DKIIGFANNS

-5455 VLSPVKKTYQ
+5455 VLSPFNKTYRNVQ
-5465 DVEIEIPDKNAIM
+5465 IKISDPNAVL
-5478 DNISSQS
+5478 DNISKRS
-5485 IKFKINSNSEYSTYN
+5485 IKFQTESKYATYN
-5500 ISNFRIIDNKV
+5500 IEKMNLDRNNKTV
-5511 VFDVTFYFGSQSQA
+5511 VFDVMFYFETKEDADKFDA
-5525 NIFNVSAYLEYN
+5525 NAYLEYE
-5537 GQKEITLSA
+5537 GQKEIELNA
-5546 SDFFVGND
+5546 SDFFEGTDKSGQKVN
-5554 ISAEPVTGFIMDDFS
+5554 GFILDGFEDPSLSDDDLNS
-5569 NEDINSQNIKEIIVK
+5569 VTITELKINNDATITNEAKLTKVTSEGTSKAVNGLIDGKDYYLLHISGASKSSDSV
-5584 EVKVGNNQITN
+5584 VKVGNVSI
-5595 AANLTIVT
+5595 ADGATISFKYKYKTESNSV
-5603 LAGASDSSNGL
+5603 GSYSIDKDSIIYQSDSVDIVASD
-5614 VDNAEYY
+5614 V
-5621 LLNINGAKK
+5621 
-5630 VNDIIQIGNV
+5630 
-5640 PVTDGSNISFTY
+5640 
-5652 TYKVESTS
+5652 
-5660 LERYSVTKDMIIK
+5660 
-5673 ATESSGS
+5673 
-5680 IDIGESNIQTKFTLS
+5680 QTKFTLS
-5695 NYSKQTQTLAANTQ
+5695 NYSKQTQTLTANTQ
-5709 ITHGTDTNADLI
+5709 ITYGTDTNADLI

-5748 VSADGLTLTIKTTS
+5748 VSADGQTLTIKTTS

-5781 AKTITISGLTN
+5781 AKTITINGLTN

-5839 TNTNFTAETIGE
+5839 TNTNFTSETIGG

-5871 GQNLVTVSGD
+5871 GQNLVKVEGG
-5881 SFNQQ
+5881 FEQQ

-5896 ADIPA
+5896 ADIPT
-5901 FYLPSGFTGKISWE
+5901 FYLPSGFTGKISWG

-5929 CVTTTS
+5929 CVTIS
-5935 FVGDG
+5935 SYNDDDG
-5940 EDNKGKVYKDVS
+5940 NACKDVS
-5952 IDNIEFYTKKGLDAT
+5952 VKGIKIMSEKGSVAT
-5967 LSVIKSYVDDKLIR
+5967 LSVIKNYTNNLLNSVV
-5981 ITNSYGFDLSYSV
+5981 NSYDSISYSV
-5994 ELQDNRSVIKIVIIV
+5994 KISDVNGVKQSVISISKNDPEEQN
-6009 SETNGKD
+6009 SQE
-6016 SDGNDI
+6016 DGSQEGTI
-6022 YTGNYYSYEYTFNQT
+6022 NYHTYEYTLNQY
-6037 TGEKTEKKYKYD
+6037 TGKMTAEYVGHEISYSEEGVNNTITSRVNIDNYNWAFDSDIYMFISGFTDDGKQITLAKTCED
-6049 NDGNKIDESGNI
+6049 KITINGKS
-6061 LSDDV
+6061 V
-6066 DGDLGIESGKKGY
+6066 KFKGIEV
-6079 KWLFDTDKLD
+6079 
-6089 YFKTTFITGFAN
+6089 
-6101 DGSQIS
+6101 
-6107 LAMPYGKDYIEMK
+6107 
-6120 LPVYGKKNT
+6120 PVYGAKVNVENT
-6129 VEENYQIENVKITS
+6129 YNITNVKVSS
-6143 NSQYDFSDVK
+6143 NSEYDFKDLTDSFGDGKVKSIYYKKPVETNWNEHNEGEKLELTGRDKIKYEILYSVEGKEFGIKTFIVNSDDNDNNKVKADVAYITDDINMRYYDIGEKAIIGNSYFIRYVTDDDKPLFNKLSANINNVNFIIIRRGIDFK
-6153 DGLNA
+6153 DG
-6158 YGQVKDILY
+6158 
-6167 KADMDADS
+6167 
-6175 KWQAYNDGDVLKLV
+6175 
-6189 GRDDLKYQIS
+6189 
-6199 YSMDGNAMVINQDG
+6199 
-6213 EISGNDVVEANIT
+6213 
-6226 YITNDVNMQSYQI
+6226 QSYGLVF
-6239 NNKPILGNG
+6239 NEVA
-6248 YIIRYISSNNSPLIS
+6248 SS
-6263 TNKQE
+6263 E
-6268 ISNVNFV
+6268 ISNINVFGG
-6275 IIRNG
+6275 IRN
-6280 KSIKENSGLLF
+6280 INS
-6291 NEISDNN
+6291 SDLKKVSVSTFAN
-6298 IENISIFG
+6298 
-6306 GMRNISSSNYSK
+6306 K
-6318 ISVASVVSKLNANLI
+6318 ILNKLKNL
-6333 NVTNYSFLKAN
+6333 NNYSFLKAN
-6344 DGYYCANLMNI
+6344 DGRACGTLLNI
-6355 YVEKIAQTSS
+6355 YNELPTGATLENVVSS
-6365 ETANIT
+6365 EVL
-6371 SSEII
+6371 
-6376 IAGDGSDGSAGSDV
+6376 IAGDGYDGSAGYDVANACGKESD
-6390 NTSRGK
+6390 NNGT
-6396 IYDNDGSDGGV
+6396 DGGEVTTHSDG
-6407 VKNNS
+6407 
-6412 SADKTITNKLYSRDG
+6412 NKLQDNMFKRIG
-6427 LTGMGGYG
+6427 LAGMGGYG
-6435 GNGVNGKS
+6435 GNGLNGK
-6443 SAGGYNGA
+6443 AGEGGYNGA
-6451 VKGKSGTVVYDS
+6451 KKGISGNGQKDSNDKLIEKVGSRGRVVYDQSANNENS
-6463 NKTPSVTTASRGRM
+6463 NV
-6477 FYSNAKNKE
+6477 
-6486 STNTYDDKYGYR
+6486 YDDPYGYR
-6498 VCDGNGGLGGF
+6498 IFDGNGGLGGF
-6509 GSYDKNTNAVKTAG
+6509 GTVNFSLADKTYVKTAG
-6523 CGGVAGAATYNEN
+6523 FGGETGATATFDNN
-6536 VRAKDGTT
+6536 GKSQNGTY
-6544 ISSYQYGSNGYN
+6544 IFNKNYGNHGGSV
-6556 GYSIGTGISSDSV
+6556 GTGIGTDNV
-6569 HYSRPS
+6569 YYDYDWWDGTWYNR
-6575 WGMFKNAREEWY
+6575 GVAEELKNA
-6587 YNMVPNSSEV
+6587 V
-6597 KNLTK
+6597 KNNAGGK
-6602 CQESLFEGNNE
+6602 IANRSLYYFGN
-6613 NTITKPNYSNAYFAS
+6613 
-6628 YEIIVNTF
+6628 YELKYNNFNVE
-6636 KNKIDNYKFT
+6636 IDNYKFT

-6658 GTTSGIQVN
+6658 GTTSGIKVN